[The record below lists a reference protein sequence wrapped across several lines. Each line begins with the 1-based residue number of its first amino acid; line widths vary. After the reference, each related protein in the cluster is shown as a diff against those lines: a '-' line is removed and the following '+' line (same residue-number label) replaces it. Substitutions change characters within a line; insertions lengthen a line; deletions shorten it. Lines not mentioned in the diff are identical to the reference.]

1 MVARSTDSLDGPG
14 EGSVQPLP
22 TAGGPSVKGKPGK
35 RLSAPRGPFPRL
47 ADCAHFHYENVDFGH
62 IQLLLSPDR
71 EGPSL
76 SGENELVFG
85 VQVTCQGRSWPV
97 LRSYDDFRSLD
108 AHLHRCIFDRRFSCL
123 PELPP
128 PPEGA
133 RAAQMLVP
141 LLLQYLET
149 LSGLV
154 DSNLNCGPVLTWM
167 ELDNHGRRLLL
178 SEEASL
184 NIPAVAAA
192 HVIKRYTAQAPDE
205 LSFEVGD
212 IVSVIDMPPTEDRSW
227 WRGKRGFQVGFFPSE
242 CVELFTERP
251 GPGLKAD
258 ADGPLCGIPAPQGIS
273 SLTSAVPRPRGKLAG
288 LLRTFMRS
296 RPSRQR
302 LRQRGILRQRV
313 FGCDLGE
320 HLSNSGQDVPQVLRC
335 CSEFIEAH
343 GVVDGIYRLSG
354 VSSNIQRLR
363 HEFDSERIPE
373 LSGPAF
379 LQDIHSVSSLC
390 KLYFRE
396 LPNPLLTYQLYGKF
410 SEAMSVP
417 GEEERLVRVH
427 DVIQQLP
434 PPHYR
439 TLEYL
444 LRHLAR
450 MARHSANTS
459 MHARNLAIVWAPNL
473 LRSMELESVGMGG
486 AAAFR
491 EVRVQSVVVEFLL
504 THVDVLFSDTF
515 TSAGLDPAAPPLRI
529 PTSWPGR
536 RSFFTPCSSWG
547 RLGPWVH
554 QGGGGRSPDLTPPR
568 PHPDSPPCP
577 GPQPSQD
584 SARRRALWPEVTEAR
599 AAALAGCWEL
609 PPHQLVLPPL
619 LPPACCPRPLLPV
632 PSRPH
637 ALPARVGTLRGRG
650 LGCGAWLCLW
660 PWVASELTAPP
671 FPHSP
676 GRCLLPRPKSLAG
689 SCPSTRLLTLEEAQA
704 RTQGRLGTPMEPTT
718 PKAPA
723 SPAERRKGERGEK
736 QRKPGGSSWKTFF
749 ALGRG
754 PSVPRKKP
762 LPWLG
767 GTRAPPQP
775 SGGRPDTVTLRSAKS
790 EESLSSQASGAGLQR
805 LHRLRRPHSSSD
817 AFPVGP
823 APAGSCESLSSSS
836 SESSSSESSSSS
848 SESSA
853 AGLGALSGSP
863 SHRTSAW
870 LDDGDELD
878 FSPPRCLEGLRGLD
892 FDPLTFRCSSPTPGD
907 PAPPASPAPPAP
919 ASAFPPRVTPQAIS
933 PRGPTS
939 PASPAALD
947 ISEPLAVSVPPAV
960 LELLGAGGA
969 SASATP
975 TPALSPSRS
984 LRPHLIPLLLRGAES
999 PLTDTCQQETCS
1011 KLRGAQ
1017 GPLGPDTESPLP
1029 PTPLSLLRPG
1039 GAPPP
1044 PPKNPARLMALAL
1057 AERAQQVA
1065 EQQSQQEC
1073 GGTPAAAQ
1081 SPFHRSL
1088 SLEVGGEL
1096 PGTSGSVPAPNSLA
1110 QPGAWVPGRS
1120 SYLPR
1125 QQSDGSLLRSQRPM
1139 GTSKRGLRGPTQ
1151 VPTPGFF
1158 SPAPKECLPPFLGV
1172 PKPGLYPL
1180 GPPSFQPSSPAPVWR
1195 SSLGPPAPL
1204 DRGENLYYEIG
1215 AGEGSPYSG
1224 PTRSWSPF
1232 RSMPPDRL
1240 NASYGML
1247 GQSPP
1252 LHRSP
1257 NFLLSYPPAP
1267 SCFPPDHLGYTAP
1280 QHPARRPTQPEPL
1293 YVNLALGPRGPSPAS
1308 SSSSSPPAHPRSR
1321 SDPGPPVPRLPQKQ
1335 RAPWGP
1341 RTPHRVPS
1349 PWGPPEPLLLYRAAP
1364 PAYGRG
1370 GELHRGSLYRNGGQ
1384 RREGA
1389 GPPPPYPTPSWSLHS
1404 EGQTRSYC

>member
-1 MVARSTDSLDGPG
+1 MR
-14 EGSVQPLP
+14 
-22 TAGGPSVKGKPGK
+22 
-35 RLSAPRGPFPRL
+35 
-47 ADCAHFHYENVDFGH
+47 
-62 IQLLLSPDR
+62 QLLLSVP
-71 EGPSL
+71 PAP
-76 SGENELVFG
+76 
-85 VQVTCQGRSWPV
+85 QGRSWPV

-192 HVIKRYTAQAPDE
+192 HVIKRYAAQAPDE

-251 GPGLKAD
+251 GPGLKGD
-258 ADGPLCGIPAPQGIS
+258 ADGPPCGVPTPQGVS

-473 LRSMELESVGMGG
+473 LRSMELESVGLGG

-515 TSAGLDPAAPPLRI
+515 SSAGLDPA
-529 PTSWPGR
+529 
-536 RSFFTPCSSWG
+536 
-547 RLGPWVH
+547 
-554 QGGGGRSPDLTPPR
+554 
-568 PHPDSPPCP
+568 
-577 GPQPSQD
+577 
-584 SARRRALWPEVTEAR
+584 
-599 AAALAGCWEL
+599 
-609 PPHQLVLPPL
+609 
-619 LPPACCPRPLLPV
+619 
-632 PSRPH
+632 
-637 ALPARVGTLRGRG
+637 
-650 LGCGAWLCLW
+650 
-660 PWVASELTAPP
+660 
-671 FPHSP
+671 

-689 SCPSTRLLTLEEAQA
+689 SGPSTRLLTLEEAQA
-704 RTQGRLGTPMEPTT
+704 RTQGRLGTPTEPVT

-723 SPAERRKGERGEK
+723 SPVERRKGERREK
-736 QRKPGGSSWKTFF
+736 PRKPGGSSWKTFF

-754 PSVPRKKP
+754 PSIPRKKP

-790 EESLSSQASGAGLQR
+790 EESLSSQASAAGLQR

-836 SESSSSESSSSS
+836 SSSESSSSS
-848 SESSA
+848 GSSSSGSSA

-919 ASAFPPRVTPQAIS
+919 ASAFPPRVTPQALS
-933 PRGPTS
+933 PRGTTS
-939 PASPAALD
+939 PASPTALD

-960 LELLGAGGA
+960 LELLGAGGTPA
-969 SASATP
+969 SVTP
-975 TPALSPSRS
+975 TTPALSPNPG
-984 LRPHLIPLLLRGAES
+984 LRPHLIPLLLRGAEAQLS
-999 PLTDTCQQETCS
+999 DTCQQEICS
-1011 KLRGAQ
+1011 KLSLPGPRGPQ
-1017 GPLGPDTESPLP
+1017 GQHGPGTDSPLLP
-1029 PTPLSLLRPG
+1029 PPLSLLRPG

-1065 EQQSQQEC
+1065 QRQSQQEH
-1073 GGTPAAAQ
+1073 GSTPSAPH

-1088 SLEVGGEL
+1088 SLEVGGEP
-1096 PGTSGSVPAPNSLA
+1096 PGTSGVGPAPNSLA
-1110 QPGAWVPGRS
+1110 HPGAWAPGPPPS
-1120 SYLPR
+1120 LPR
-1125 QQSDGSLLRSQRPM
+1125 QQSDGSLVRSQRPP
-1139 GTSKRGLRGPTQ
+1139 GTSRRGLRGPSQ
-1151 VPTPGFF
+1151 VSTPGF
-1158 SPAPKECLPPFLGV
+1158 SSVPRECLPPFLGV
-1172 PKPGLYPL
+1172 PKPGLYSL
-1180 GPPSFQPSSPAPVWR
+1180 GSPSYQPSSPGPVWR
-1195 SSLGPPAPL
+1195 SPPGPPAPL
-1204 DRGENLYYEIG
+1204 DRGENLYYEIET
-1215 AGEGSPYSG
+1215 GEGPPYSG

-1240 NASYGML
+1240 NASYGPL

-1257 NFLLSYPPAP
+1257 DFLLSYPPPP
-1267 SCFPPDHLGYTAP
+1267 SCFPHDHLGYSAP
-1280 QHPARRPTQPEPL
+1280 QHPARRPTRPEPL

-1321 SDPGPPVPRLPQKQ
+1321 SDPGPPAPRLPQKQ

-1341 RTPHRVPS
+1341 HTPHRVPG
-1349 PWGPPEPLLLYRAAP
+1349 PWGPPESLLMYRAAP
-1364 PAYGRG
+1364 PAYGRE
-1370 GELHRGSLYRNGGQ
+1370 GEHHRGSLYRNRGQ
-1384 RREGA
+1384 GREGA

>member
-1 MVARSTDSLDGPG
+1 
-14 EGSVQPLP
+14 
-22 TAGGPSVKGKPGK
+22 
-35 RLSAPRGPFPRL
+35 
-47 ADCAHFHYENVDFGH
+47 
-62 IQLLLSPDR
+62 
-71 EGPSL
+71 
-76 SGENELVFG
+76 
-85 VQVTCQGRSWPV
+85 
-97 LRSYDDFRSLD
+97 
-108 AHLHRCIFDRRFSCL
+108 
-123 PELPP
+123 
-128 PPEGA
+128 
-133 RAAQMLVP
+133 MLVP

-192 HVIKRYTAQAPDE
+192 HVVKRYTAQAPDE

-251 GPGLKAD
+251 SPGLKGD
-258 ADGPLCGIPAPQGIS
+258 ADGPPGGVPAPQGIS

-473 LRSMELESVGMGG
+473 LRSMELESVGLGG

-515 TSAGLDPAAPPLRI
+515 TSAGLDPA
-529 PTSWPGR
+529 
-536 RSFFTPCSSWG
+536 
-547 RLGPWVH
+547 
-554 QGGGGRSPDLTPPR
+554 
-568 PHPDSPPCP
+568 
-577 GPQPSQD
+577 
-584 SARRRALWPEVTEAR
+584 
-599 AAALAGCWEL
+599 
-609 PPHQLVLPPL
+609 
-619 LPPACCPRPLLPV
+619 
-632 PSRPH
+632 
-637 ALPARVGTLRGRG
+637 
-650 LGCGAWLCLW
+650 
-660 PWVASELTAPP
+660 
-671 FPHSP
+671 

-689 SCPSTRLLTLEEAQA
+689 SGPSTRLLTLEEAQA
-704 RTQGRLGTPMEPTT
+704 RTQGRLGTPTEPTT
-718 PKAPA
+718 PKTPA
-723 SPAERRKGERGEK
+723 SPVERRKGERGEK

-754 PSVPRKKP
+754 PSIPRKKP

-767 GTRAPPQP
+767 GTRARPQP
-775 SGGRPDTVTLRSAKS
+775 SGNRPDTVTLRSAKS

-823 APAGSCESLSSSS
+823 APAGSCESLSSS
-836 SESSSSESSSSS
+836 ESSSSS
-848 SESSA
+848 ASSSSSSSSSSA

-919 ASAFPPRVTPQAIS
+919 ASAFPPRATPQALS

-939 PASPAALD
+939 PASPTALD

-960 LELLGAGGA
+960 LELLGAGGTP
-969 SASATP
+969 ASATP
-975 TPALSPSRS
+975 TPALSPSPG
-984 LRPHLIPLLLRGAES
+984 LRPRLIPLLLRGAEAQLS
-999 PLTDTCQQETCS
+999 DTCQQEICS
-1011 KLRGAQ
+1011 KLALPGPRGAPGQQ
-1017 GPLGPDTESPLP
+1017 GPGMESPLLP
-1029 PTPLSLLRPG
+1029 PPLSLLRPG

-1065 EQQSQQEC
+1065 QRQSQQEQES
-1073 GGTPAAAQ
+1073 TPSAPH

-1088 SLEVGGEL
+1088 SLEVGTEP
-1096 PGTSGSVPAPNSLA
+1096 PGTSGSGLPPQSLA
-1110 QPGAWVPGRS
+1110 HPGAWAPGPPPS
-1120 SYLPR
+1120 LPR
-1125 QQSDGSLLRSQRPM
+1125 KPSDGSLVRSQRPM
-1139 GTSKRGLRGPTQ
+1139 GTSRRGPRGPAQ

-1158 SPAPKECLPPFLGV
+1158 SAPRECLPPFLGV
-1172 PKPGLYPL
+1172 RKPGLYPL
-1180 GPPSFQPSSPAPVWR
+1180 SSPSFQPSSPAPVWR
-1195 SSLGPPAPL
+1195 SPLGPPAPL
-1204 DRGENLYYEIG
+1204 DRGENLYYEIE
-1215 AGEGSPYSG
+1215 AGEGSFYSG
-1224 PTRSWSPF
+1224 PSRSWSPL

-1257 NFLLSYPPAP
+1257 DFLFSYPPPP
-1267 SCFPPDHLGYTAP
+1267 SCFPHDPLGYSAP
-1280 QHPARRPTQPEPL
+1280 QHPARRPTRPEPL

-1321 SDPGPPVPRLPQKQ
+1321 SDPGPPAPRLPQKQ
-1335 RAPWGP
+1335 RAPWGHHA
-1341 RTPHRVPS
+1341 PHRVPG
-1349 PWGPPEPLLLYRAAP
+1349 PWGLPEPLLLYRAAP

-1370 GELHRGSLYRNGGQ
+1370 AEHHRGSLYRNGGQ
-1384 RREGA
+1384 VREGA

>member
-22 TAGGPSVKGKPGK
+22 PTGGPSVKGKAGK

-62 IQLLLSPDR
+62 IQLLLSPERD
-71 EGPSL
+71 GPNV

-192 HVIKRYTAQAPDE
+192 HVVKRYTAQAPDE

-251 GPGLKAD
+251 GPGLKGD
-258 ADGPLCGIPAPQGIS
+258 ADGPPCGVLASQGAS

-473 LRSMELESVGMGG
+473 LRSMELESVGLGG

-515 TSAGLDPAAPPLRI
+515 TSAGLDPA
-529 PTSWPGR
+529 
-536 RSFFTPCSSWG
+536 
-547 RLGPWVH
+547 
-554 QGGGGRSPDLTPPR
+554 
-568 PHPDSPPCP
+568 
-577 GPQPSQD
+577 
-584 SARRRALWPEVTEAR
+584 
-599 AAALAGCWEL
+599 
-609 PPHQLVLPPL
+609 
-619 LPPACCPRPLLPV
+619 
-632 PSRPH
+632 
-637 ALPARVGTLRGRG
+637 
-650 LGCGAWLCLW
+650 
-660 PWVASELTAPP
+660 
-671 FPHSP
+671 

-689 SCPSTRLLTLEEAQA
+689 SGPSTRLLTLEEAQA
-704 RTQGRLGTPMEPTT
+704 RTQGRLGTPTEPTT
-718 PKAPA
+718 SKAPT
-723 SPAERRKGERGEK
+723 SPVERRKGERGEK

-754 PSVPRKKP
+754 PSIPRKKP

-767 GTRAPPQP
+767 GTRARPQP
-775 SGGRPDTVTLRSAKS
+775 SGCRPDTVTLRSAKS

-823 APAGSCESLSSSS
+823 APAGSCESLSSSESTESS
-836 SESSSSESSSSS
+836 SESSSSSS

-853 AGLGALSGSP
+853 AGLGVLSGSP

-878 FSPPRCLEGLRGLD
+878 FSPPR
-892 FDPLTFRCSSPTPGD
+892 
-907 PAPPASPAPPAP
+907 
-919 ASAFPPRVTPQAIS
+919 
-933 PRGPTS
+933 
-939 PASPAALD
+939 
-947 ISEPLAVSVPPAV
+947 
-960 LELLGAGGA
+960 
-969 SASATP
+969 
-975 TPALSPSRS
+975 
-984 LRPHLIPLLLRGAES
+984 
-999 PLTDTCQQETCS
+999 
-1011 KLRGAQ
+1011 
-1017 GPLGPDTESPLP
+1017 
-1029 PTPLSLLRPG
+1029 
-1039 GAPPP
+1039 
-1044 PPKNPARLMALAL
+1044 
-1057 AERAQQVA
+1057 
-1065 EQQSQQEC
+1065 
-1073 GGTPAAAQ
+1073 
-1081 SPFHRSL
+1081 
-1088 SLEVGGEL
+1088 
-1096 PGTSGSVPAPNSLA
+1096 
-1110 QPGAWVPGRS
+1110 
-1120 SYLPR
+1120 
-1125 QQSDGSLLRSQRPM
+1125 
-1139 GTSKRGLRGPTQ
+1139 
-1151 VPTPGFF
+1151 
-1158 SPAPKECLPPFLGV
+1158 
-1172 PKPGLYPL
+1172 
-1180 GPPSFQPSSPAPVWR
+1180 
-1195 SSLGPPAPL
+1195 
-1204 DRGENLYYEIG
+1204 
-1215 AGEGSPYSG
+1215 
-1224 PTRSWSPF
+1224 
-1232 RSMPPDRL
+1232 
-1240 NASYGML
+1240 
-1247 GQSPP
+1247 
-1252 LHRSP
+1252 
-1257 NFLLSYPPAP
+1257 
-1267 SCFPPDHLGYTAP
+1267 
-1280 QHPARRPTQPEPL
+1280 
-1293 YVNLALGPRGPSPAS
+1293 
-1308 SSSSSPPAHPRSR
+1308 
-1321 SDPGPPVPRLPQKQ
+1321 
-1335 RAPWGP
+1335 
-1341 RTPHRVPS
+1341 
-1349 PWGPPEPLLLYRAAP
+1349 
-1364 PAYGRG
+1364 
-1370 GELHRGSLYRNGGQ
+1370 
-1384 RREGA
+1384 
-1389 GPPPPYPTPSWSLHS
+1389 YPTPSWSFHPES
-1404 EGQTRSYC
+1404 QTQSYC

>member
-22 TAGGPSVKGKPGK
+22 PAGGPSVKGKPGK

-62 IQLLLSPDR
+62 IQLLLSPERDS
-71 EGPSL
+71 PNV

-192 HVIKRYTAQAPDE
+192 HVVKRYTAQAPDE

-251 GPGLKAD
+251 GPGLKGD
-258 ADGPLCGIPAPQGIS
+258 ADGSPCGVLASQGVS
-273 SLTSAVPRPRGKLAG
+273 SLTSVVPRPRGKLAG

-473 LRSMELESVGMGG
+473 LRSMELESVGLGG

-515 TSAGLDPAAPPLRI
+515 TSAGLDPA
-529 PTSWPGR
+529 
-536 RSFFTPCSSWG
+536 
-547 RLGPWVH
+547 
-554 QGGGGRSPDLTPPR
+554 
-568 PHPDSPPCP
+568 
-577 GPQPSQD
+577 
-584 SARRRALWPEVTEAR
+584 
-599 AAALAGCWEL
+599 
-609 PPHQLVLPPL
+609 
-619 LPPACCPRPLLPV
+619 
-632 PSRPH
+632 
-637 ALPARVGTLRGRG
+637 
-650 LGCGAWLCLW
+650 
-660 PWVASELTAPP
+660 
-671 FPHSP
+671 

-689 SCPSTRLLTLEEAQA
+689 SGPSTRLLTLEEAQA
-704 RTQGRLGTPMEPTT
+704 RTQGRLGTPTEPTT
-718 PKAPA
+718 SKAPT
-723 SPAERRKGERGEK
+723 SPVERRKGERGEK

-754 PSVPRKKP
+754 PSIPRKKP

-767 GTRAPPQP
+767 GTRARPQP
-775 SGGRPDTVTLRSAKS
+775 SGCRPDTVTLRSAKS

-823 APAGSCESLSSSS
+823 APAGSCESLSSSESTESS
-836 SESSSSESSSSS
+836 SESSSSSS

-919 ASAFPPRVTPQAIS
+919 ASAFPPRATPQALS

-939 PASPAALD
+939 PASPTALD
-947 ISEPLAVSVPPAV
+947 ISEPLSVSVPPAV
-960 LELLGAGGA
+960 LELLGAGGTP
-969 SASATP
+969 ASATP
-975 TPALSPSRS
+975 TPALSPSPGR
-984 LRPHLIPLLLRGAES
+984 RPHLIPLLLRGAEAQLS
-999 PLTDTCQQETCS
+999 DTCQQEICS
-1011 KLRGAQ
+1011 KLALPGPRGAQ
-1017 GPLGPDTESPLP
+1017 GQHGAGMDSPLLP
-1029 PTPLSLLRPG
+1029 PPLSLLRPG

-1065 EQQSQQEC
+1065 QRQSQQEQ
-1073 GGTPAAAQ
+1073 GGTPSAPQ
-1081 SPFHRSL
+1081 SPFRRSL
-1088 SLEVGGEL
+1088 SLEVGGEP
-1096 PGTSGSVPAPNSLA
+1096 PGTSGSGPPPHPLAHPGGWAPGPPPS
-1110 QPGAWVPGRS
+1110 
-1120 SYLPR
+1120 LPR
-1125 QQSDGSLLRSQRPM
+1125 QQSDGSLVRSQRPT
-1139 GTSKRGLRGPTQ
+1139 GTSRRTPRGPTQ

-1158 SPAPKECLPPFLGV
+1158 SAPRECLPPFLGV

-1180 GPPSFQPSSPAPVWR
+1180 GSPSFQPSSPGPVWR
-1195 SSLGPPAPL
+1195 SPLVPPTPL
-1204 DRGENLYYEIG
+1204 DRGENLYYEIE

-1224 PTRSWSPF
+1224 PTRSWSPL
-1232 RSMPPDRL
+1232 RPMPPDRL
-1240 NASYGML
+1240 SASYGML

-1257 NFLLSYPPAP
+1257 DFPLSYPPP
-1267 SCFPPDHLGYTAP
+1267 SCFPHDHLGYSAP
-1280 QHPARRPTQPEPL
+1280 QHSARRPTRPEPL

-1321 SDPGPPVPRLPQKQ
+1321 SDPGPPAPRLPQKQ
-1335 RAPWGP
+1335 RAPWGHH
-1341 RTPHRVPS
+1341 TPHRVPG
-1349 PWGPPEPLLLYRAAP
+1349 PWGPPDPLPYRAAP
-1364 PAYGRG
+1364 PAYRRG
-1370 GELHRGSLYRNGGQ
+1370 GEHHRGSLYRNGGQ
-1384 RREGA
+1384 GREGA
-1389 GPPPPYPTPSWSLHS
+1389 GPPAPYPTPSWSFHPES
-1404 EGQTRSYC
+1404 QTQSYC

>member
-1 MVARSTDSLDGPG
+1 MLQPSESVWQLVNLFIRFYPVPAARLGWHWGPRKESGTIMSEHQLNAQLYAGELSLGPSFWEAGHSPMREMNLSPPVPSQSDQSCEGRSSGQGMEPGMGKPQGMERVQRRCQAQPEGSGRTSWRRAHARSTDSLDGPG

-251 GPGLKAD
+251 GPGLKAAD
-258 ADGPLCGIPAPQGIS
+258 ADGPPCGIPAPQGIS

-536 RSFFTPCSSWG
+536 RSSFTPCSSWG

-554 QGGGGRSPDLTPPR
+554 LGGGGRSPDLTPPR
-568 PHPDSPPCP
+568 PRPDSPPCP

-599 AAALAGCWEL
+599 AAALAGRREL
-609 PPHQLVLPPL
+609 PPHQLVP
-619 LPPACCPRPLLPV
+619 PRP
-632 PSRPH
+632 
-637 ALPARVGTLRGRG
+637 
-650 LGCGAWLCLW
+650 
-660 PWVASELTAPP
+660 PP
-671 FPHSP
+671 T
-676 GRCLLPRPKSLAG
+676 CLLPACSRLIRPGPLPCQPGPLPAPQAQVPCGQLPLHPPADAG
-689 SCPSTRLLTLEEAQA
+689 GSPGTHPGPAGDAHGAHNSQGPGLTCGKEE
-704 RTQGRLGTPMEPTT
+704 R
-718 PKAPA
+718 
-723 SPAERRKGERGEK
+723 GERGEAAEARGQQLEDVLCTGPGPQCPSK
-736 QRKPGGSSWKTFF
+736 EAPALAGGHPCPTAAFRQQTRHRHTEICQERGVSVIAGQRGWPPEAAQAAATPLQQRRFPC
-749 ALGRG
+749 G
-754 PSVPRKKP
+754 PSTC
-762 LPWLG
+762 WL
-767 GTRAPPQP
+767 
-775 SGGRPDTVTLRSAKS
+775 LR
-790 EESLSSQASGAGLQR
+790 E
-805 LHRLRRPHSSSD
+805 
-817 AFPVGP
+817 PV
-823 APAGSCESLSSSS
+823 L
-836 SESSSSESSSSS
+836 
-848 SESSA
+848 
-853 AGLGALSGSP
+853 
-863 SHRTSAW
+863 
-870 LDDGDELD
+870 
-878 FSPPRCLEGLRGLD
+878 
-892 FDPLTFRCSSPTPGD
+892 
-907 PAPPASPAPPAP
+907 
-919 ASAFPPRVTPQAIS
+919 V
-933 PRGPTS
+933 
-939 PASPAALD
+939 
-947 ISEPLAVSVPPAV
+947 
-960 LELLGAGGA
+960 
-969 SASATP
+969 
-975 TPALSPSRS
+975 
-984 LRPHLIPLLLRGAES
+984 LLLR
-999 PLTDTCQQETCS
+999 
-1011 KLRGAQ
+1011 
-1017 GPLGPDTESPLP
+1017 
-1029 PTPLSLLRPG
+1029 
-1039 GAPPP
+1039 
-1044 PPKNPARLMALAL
+1044 
-1057 AERAQQVA
+1057 V
-1065 EQQSQQEC
+1065 
-1073 GGTPAAAQ
+1073 
-1081 SPFHRSL
+1081 
-1088 SLEVGGEL
+1088 
-1096 PGTSGSVPAPNSLA
+1096 
-1110 QPGAWVPGRS
+1110 
-1120 SYLPR
+1120 
-1125 QQSDGSLLRSQRPM
+1125 
-1139 GTSKRGLRGPTQ
+1139 
-1151 VPTPGFF
+1151 
-1158 SPAPKECLPPFLGV
+1158 
-1172 PKPGLYPL
+1172 
-1180 GPPSFQPSSPAPVWR
+1180 
-1195 SSLGPPAPL
+1195 
-1204 DRGENLYYEIG
+1204 
-1215 AGEGSPYSG
+1215 
-1224 PTRSWSPF
+1224 
-1232 RSMPPDRL
+1232 
-1240 NASYGML
+1240 
-1247 GQSPP
+1247 
-1252 LHRSP
+1252 
-1257 NFLLSYPPAP
+1257 
-1267 SCFPPDHLGYTAP
+1267 
-1280 QHPARRPTQPEPL
+1280 
-1293 YVNLALGPRGPSPAS
+1293 
-1308 SSSSSPPAHPRSR
+1308 
-1321 SDPGPPVPRLPQKQ
+1321 
-1335 RAPWGP
+1335 
-1341 RTPHRVPS
+1341 
-1349 PWGPPEPLLLYRAAP
+1349 LLL
-1364 PAYGRG
+1364 
-1370 GELHRGSLYRNGGQ
+1370 
-1384 RREGA
+1384 
-1389 GPPPPYPTPSWSLHS
+1389 
-1404 EGQTRSYC
+1404 

>member
-1 MVARSTDSLDGPG
+1 MGAVIVQTVARSTDSLDGPG

-251 GPGLKAD
+251 GPGLKAAD
-258 ADGPLCGIPAPQGIS
+258 ADGPPCGIPAPQGIS

-515 TSAGLDPAAPPLRI
+515 TSAGLDPA
-529 PTSWPGR
+529 
-536 RSFFTPCSSWG
+536 
-547 RLGPWVH
+547 
-554 QGGGGRSPDLTPPR
+554 
-568 PHPDSPPCP
+568 
-577 GPQPSQD
+577 
-584 SARRRALWPEVTEAR
+584 
-599 AAALAGCWEL
+599 
-609 PPHQLVLPPL
+609 
-619 LPPACCPRPLLPV
+619 
-632 PSRPH
+632 
-637 ALPARVGTLRGRG
+637 
-650 LGCGAWLCLW
+650 
-660 PWVASELTAPP
+660 
-671 FPHSP
+671 

-704 RTQGRLGTPMEPTT
+704 RTQGRLGMPTEPTT
-718 PKAPA
+718 PKTPA

-823 APAGSCESLSSSS
+823 APAGSCESLSSSSS

-969 SASATP
+969 PASATP
-975 TPALSPSRS
+975 TPALSPGRS
-984 LRPHLIPLLLRGAES
+984 LRPHLIPLLLRGAEA
-999 PLTDTCQQETCS
+999 PLTDACQQEMCS

-1017 GPLGPDTESPLP
+1017 GPLGPDMESPLP
-1029 PTPLSLLRPG
+1029 PPPLSLLRPG

-1073 GGTPAAAQ
+1073 GGTPPAPR
-1081 SPFHRSL
+1081 SPFRRSL
-1088 SLEVGGEL
+1088 SLEVGGEP
-1096 PGTSGSVPAPNSLA
+1096 PGTSGSGPPPNSLA
-1110 QPGAWVPGRS
+1110 HPSVWVPGPP

-1139 GTSKRGLRGPTQ
+1139 GTSRRGLRGPAQ
-1151 VPTPGFF
+1151 PPGSACHPSSGSPSQACTPW
-1158 SPAPKECLPPFLGV
+1158 APH
-1172 PKPGLYPL
+1172 
-1180 GPPSFQPSSPAPVWR
+1180 PSSPVPQPRSGGAPWAPLHHSTGERTCTMR
-1195 SSLGPPAPL
+1195 SGQVRGPPILALPAP
-1204 DRGENLYYEIG
+1204 GVPF
-1215 AGEGSPYSG
+1215 APCP
-1224 PTRSWSPF
+1224 PTG
-1232 RSMPPDRL
+1232 SMPPMACL
-1240 NASYGML
+1240 AN
-1247 GQSPP
+1247 
-1252 LHRSP
+1252 
-1257 NFLLSYPPAP
+1257 
-1267 SCFPPDHLGYTAP
+1267 
-1280 QHPARRPTQPEPL
+1280 RPHST
-1293 YVNLALGPRGPSPAS
+1293 
-1308 SSSSSPPAHPRSR
+1308 
-1321 SDPGPPVPRLPQKQ
+1321 GPP
-1335 RAPWGP
+1335 
-1341 RTPHRVPS
+1341 T
-1349 PWGPPEPLLLYRAAP
+1349 
-1364 PAYGRG
+1364 
-1370 GELHRGSLYRNGGQ
+1370 
-1384 RREGA
+1384 
-1389 GPPPPYPTPSWSLHS
+1389 
-1404 EGQTRSYC
+1404 

>member
-22 TAGGPSVKGKPGK
+22 PTGGPSVKGKAGK

-62 IQLLLSPDR
+62 IQLLLSPERD
-71 EGPSL
+71 GPNV

-192 HVIKRYTAQAPDE
+192 HVVKRYTAQAPDE

-251 GPGLKAD
+251 GPGLKGD
-258 ADGPLCGIPAPQGIS
+258 ADGPPCGVLASQGAS

-473 LRSMELESVGMGG
+473 LRSMELESVGLGG

-515 TSAGLDPAAPPLRI
+515 TSAGLDPA
-529 PTSWPGR
+529 
-536 RSFFTPCSSWG
+536 
-547 RLGPWVH
+547 
-554 QGGGGRSPDLTPPR
+554 
-568 PHPDSPPCP
+568 
-577 GPQPSQD
+577 
-584 SARRRALWPEVTEAR
+584 
-599 AAALAGCWEL
+599 
-609 PPHQLVLPPL
+609 
-619 LPPACCPRPLLPV
+619 
-632 PSRPH
+632 
-637 ALPARVGTLRGRG
+637 
-650 LGCGAWLCLW
+650 
-660 PWVASELTAPP
+660 
-671 FPHSP
+671 

-689 SCPSTRLLTLEEAQA
+689 SGPSTRLLTLEEAQA
-704 RTQGRLGTPMEPTT
+704 RTQGRLGTPTEPTT
-718 PKAPA
+718 SKAPT
-723 SPAERRKGERGEK
+723 SPVERRKGERGEK

-754 PSVPRKKP
+754 PSIPRKKP

-767 GTRAPPQP
+767 GTRARPQP
-775 SGGRPDTVTLRSAKS
+775 SGCRPDTVTLRSAKS
-790 EESLSSQASGAGLQR
+790 EESLSSQASGA
-805 LHRLRRPHSSSD
+805 
-817 AFPVGP
+817 
-823 APAGSCESLSSSS
+823 
-836 SESSSSESSSSS
+836 
-848 SESSA
+848 
-853 AGLGALSGSP
+853 
-863 SHRTSAW
+863 
-870 LDDGDELD
+870 
-878 FSPPRCLEGLRGLD
+878 
-892 FDPLTFRCSSPTPGD
+892 
-907 PAPPASPAPPAP
+907 
-919 ASAFPPRVTPQAIS
+919 
-933 PRGPTS
+933 
-939 PASPAALD
+939 
-947 ISEPLAVSVPPAV
+947 
-960 LELLGAGGA
+960 ELLGAGGTP
-969 SASATP
+969 ASATP
-975 TPALSPSRS
+975 TPALSPSPG
-984 LRPHLIPLLLRGAES
+984 LRPHLIPLLLRGAEAQLS
-999 PLTDTCQQETCS
+999 DTCQQEICS
-1011 KLRGAQ
+1011 KLALPGPRGAQ
-1017 GPLGPDTESPLP
+1017 GQHGAGMDSPLLP
-1029 PTPLSLLRPG
+1029 PPLSLLRPG

-1065 EQQSQQEC
+1065 QRQSQQEQ
-1073 GGTPAAAQ
+1073 GSTPSAPQ
-1081 SPFHRSL
+1081 SPFRRSL
-1088 SLEVGGEL
+1088 SLEVGGEP
-1096 PGTSGSVPAPNSLA
+1096 PGTSGSGPPPHPLAHPGGWAPGPPPS
-1110 QPGAWVPGRS
+1110 
-1120 SYLPR
+1120 LPR
-1125 QQSDGSLLRSQRPM
+1125 QQSDGSLVRSQRPT
-1139 GTSKRGLRGPTQ
+1139 GTSRRAPRGPAQVSAQLRMGGGCGAAPEMAAQFLCSVPQQ

-1158 SPAPKECLPPFLGV
+1158 SAPECLPPFLGV

-1180 GPPSFQPSSPAPVWR
+1180 GSPSFQPSSPAPVWR
-1195 SSLGPPAPL
+1195 SPLVPPAPL
-1204 DRGENLYYEIG
+1204 DRGENLYYEIE

-1224 PTRSWSPF
+1224 PTRSWSPL

-1257 NFLLSYPPAP
+1257 DFLLSYPPP
-1267 SCFPPDHLGYTAP
+1267 SCFPHDHLGYSAP
-1280 QHPARRPTQPEPL
+1280 QHSARRPTRPEPL

-1321 SDPGPPVPRLPQKQ
+1321 SDPGPPAPRLPQKQ
-1335 RAPWGP
+1335 RAPWGHH
-1341 RTPHRVPS
+1341 TPHRVPG
-1349 PWGPPEPLLLYRAAP
+1349 PWGPPDPLPYRAAP
-1364 PAYGRG
+1364 PAYGRR
-1370 GELHRGSLYRNGGQ
+1370 GEHHRGSLYRNGGQ
-1384 RREGA
+1384 GREGA
-1389 GPPPPYPTPSWSLHS
+1389 GPPPPYPTPSWSFHPES
-1404 EGQTRSYC
+1404 QTQSYC

>member
-1 MVARSTDSLDGPG
+1 MRRSERTERIKKSVPCRENNLCKGLGRNEKARSTDSLDGPG

-22 TAGGPSVKGKPGK
+22 HAGGPSVKGKPGK

-62 IQLLLSPDR
+62 IQLLLSPER
-71 EGPSL
+71 EGPSF

-192 HVIKRYTAQAPDE
+192 HVIKRYAAQAPDE

-251 GPGLKAD
+251 GPGLKGD
-258 ADGPLCGIPAPQGIS
+258 ADGPPCGVPTPQGVS

-473 LRSMELESVGMGG
+473 LRSMELESVGLGG

-515 TSAGLDPAAPPLRI
+515 SSAGLDPA
-529 PTSWPGR
+529 
-536 RSFFTPCSSWG
+536 
-547 RLGPWVH
+547 
-554 QGGGGRSPDLTPPR
+554 
-568 PHPDSPPCP
+568 
-577 GPQPSQD
+577 
-584 SARRRALWPEVTEAR
+584 
-599 AAALAGCWEL
+599 
-609 PPHQLVLPPL
+609 
-619 LPPACCPRPLLPV
+619 
-632 PSRPH
+632 
-637 ALPARVGTLRGRG
+637 
-650 LGCGAWLCLW
+650 
-660 PWVASELTAPP
+660 
-671 FPHSP
+671 

-689 SCPSTRLLTLEEAQA
+689 SGPSTRLLTLEEAQA
-704 RTQGRLGTPMEPTT
+704 RTQGRLGTPTEPVT

-723 SPAERRKGERGEK
+723 SPVERRKGERREK
-736 QRKPGGSSWKTFF
+736 PRKPGGSSWKTFF

-754 PSVPRKKP
+754 PSIPRKKP

-790 EESLSSQASGAGLQR
+790 EESLSSQASAAGLQR

-836 SESSSSESSSSS
+836 SSSESSSSS
-848 SESSA
+848 GSSSSGSSA

-919 ASAFPPRVTPQAIS
+919 ASAFPPRVTPQALS
-933 PRGPTS
+933 PRGTTS
-939 PASPAALD
+939 PASPTALD

-960 LELLGAGGA
+960 LELLGAGGTPA
-969 SASATP
+969 SVTP
-975 TPALSPSRS
+975 TTPALSPNPG
-984 LRPHLIPLLLRGAES
+984 LRPHLIPLLLRGAEAQLS
-999 PLTDTCQQETCS
+999 DTCQQEICS
-1011 KLRGAQ
+1011 KLSLPGPRGPQ
-1017 GPLGPDTESPLP
+1017 GQHGPGTDSPLLP
-1029 PTPLSLLRPG
+1029 PPLSLLRPG

-1065 EQQSQQEC
+1065 QRQSQQEH
-1073 GGTPAAAQ
+1073 GSTPSAPH

-1088 SLEVGGEL
+1088 SLEVGGEP
-1096 PGTSGSVPAPNSLA
+1096 PGTSGVGPAPNSLA
-1110 QPGAWVPGRS
+1110 HPGAWAPGPPPS
-1120 SYLPR
+1120 LPR
-1125 QQSDGSLLRSQRPM
+1125 QQSDGSLVRSQRPP
-1139 GTSKRGLRGPTQ
+1139 GTSRRGLRGPSQ
-1151 VPTPGFF
+1151 VSTPGF
-1158 SPAPKECLPPFLGV
+1158 SSVPRECLPPFLGV
-1172 PKPGLYPL
+1172 PKPGLYSL
-1180 GPPSFQPSSPAPVWR
+1180 GSPSYQPSSPGPVWR
-1195 SSLGPPAPL
+1195 SPPGPPAPL
-1204 DRGENLYYEIG
+1204 DRGENLYYEIET
-1215 AGEGSPYSG
+1215 GEGPPYSG

-1240 NASYGML
+1240 NASYGPL

-1257 NFLLSYPPAP
+1257 DFLLSYPPPP
-1267 SCFPPDHLGYTAP
+1267 SCFPHDHLGYSAP
-1280 QHPARRPTQPEPL
+1280 QHPARRPTRPEPL

-1321 SDPGPPVPRLPQKQ
+1321 SDPGPPAPRLPQKQ

-1341 RTPHRVPS
+1341 HTPHRVPG
-1349 PWGPPEPLLLYRAAP
+1349 PWGPPESLLMYRAAP
-1364 PAYGRG
+1364 PAYGRE
-1370 GELHRGSLYRNGGQ
+1370 GEHHRGSLYRNRGQ
-1384 RREGA
+1384 GREGA

>member
-22 TAGGPSVKGKPGK
+22 PTGGPSVKGKPGK

-62 IQLLLSPDR
+62 IQLLLSPER
-71 EGPSL
+71 EGPSF

-192 HVIKRYTAQAPDE
+192 HVVKRYTAQAPDE

-251 GPGLKAD
+251 SPGLKGD
-258 ADGPLCGIPAPQGIS
+258 ADGPPGGVPAPQGIS

-473 LRSMELESVGMGG
+473 LRSMELESVGLGG

-515 TSAGLDPAAPPLRI
+515 TSAGLDPA
-529 PTSWPGR
+529 
-536 RSFFTPCSSWG
+536 
-547 RLGPWVH
+547 
-554 QGGGGRSPDLTPPR
+554 
-568 PHPDSPPCP
+568 
-577 GPQPSQD
+577 
-584 SARRRALWPEVTEAR
+584 
-599 AAALAGCWEL
+599 
-609 PPHQLVLPPL
+609 
-619 LPPACCPRPLLPV
+619 
-632 PSRPH
+632 
-637 ALPARVGTLRGRG
+637 
-650 LGCGAWLCLW
+650 
-660 PWVASELTAPP
+660 
-671 FPHSP
+671 

-689 SCPSTRLLTLEEAQA
+689 SGPSTRLLTLEEAQA
-704 RTQGRLGTPMEPTT
+704 RTQGRLGTPTEPTT
-718 PKAPA
+718 PKTPA
-723 SPAERRKGERGEK
+723 SPVERRKGERGEK

-754 PSVPRKKP
+754 PSIPRKKP

-767 GTRAPPQP
+767 GTRARPQP
-775 SGGRPDTVTLRSAKS
+775 SGNRPDTVTLRSAKS

-823 APAGSCESLSSSS
+823 APAGSCESLSSS
-836 SESSSSESSSSS
+836 ESSSSS
-848 SESSA
+848 ASSSSSSSSSSA

-919 ASAFPPRVTPQAIS
+919 ASAFPPRATPQALS

-939 PASPAALD
+939 PASPTALD

-960 LELLGAGGA
+960 LELLGAGGTP
-969 SASATP
+969 ASATP
-975 TPALSPSRS
+975 TPALSPSPG
-984 LRPHLIPLLLRGAES
+984 LRPRLIPLLLRGAEAQLS
-999 PLTDTCQQETCS
+999 DTCQQEICS
-1011 KLRGAQ
+1011 KLALPGPRGAPGQQ
-1017 GPLGPDTESPLP
+1017 GPGMESPLLP
-1029 PTPLSLLRPG
+1029 PPLSLLRPG

-1065 EQQSQQEC
+1065 QRQSQQEQES
-1073 GGTPAAAQ
+1073 TPSAPH

-1088 SLEVGGEL
+1088 SLEVGAEP
-1096 PGTSGSVPAPNSLA
+1096 PGTSGSGLPPQSLA
-1110 QPGAWVPGRS
+1110 HPGAWAPGPPPS
-1120 SYLPR
+1120 LPR
-1125 QQSDGSLLRSQRPM
+1125 KLSDGSLVRSQRPM
-1139 GTSKRGLRGPTQ
+1139 GTSRRGPRGPAQVSAQLRRGWGYRDAPETAAQFLFSVPQQ

-1158 SPAPKECLPPFLGV
+1158 SAPRECLPPFLGV
-1172 PKPGLYPL
+1172 RKPGLYPL
-1180 GPPSFQPSSPAPVWR
+1180 SSPSFQPSSPAPVWR
-1195 SSLGPPAPL
+1195 SPLGPPAPL
-1204 DRGENLYYEIG
+1204 DRGENLYYEIE
-1215 AGEGSPYSG
+1215 AGEGSFYSG
-1224 PTRSWSPF
+1224 PSRSWSPL

-1257 NFLLSYPPAP
+1257 DFLFSYPPPP
-1267 SCFPPDHLGYTAP
+1267 SCFPHDPLGYSAP
-1280 QHPARRPTQPEPL
+1280 QHPARRPTRPEPL

-1321 SDPGPPVPRLPQKQ
+1321 SDPGPPAPRLPQKQ
-1335 RAPWGP
+1335 RAPWGHHA
-1341 RTPHRVPS
+1341 PHRVPG
-1349 PWGPPEPLLLYRAAP
+1349 PWGLPEPLLLYRAAP
-1364 PAYGRG
+1364 PAYGRRA
-1370 GELHRGSLYRNGGQ
+1370 EHHRGSLYRNGGQ
-1384 RREGA
+1384 VREGA

>member
-22 TAGGPSVKGKPGK
+22 PTGAPSVKGKPGK

-62 IQLLLSPDR
+62 IQLLLSPER
-71 EGPSL
+71 EGPGL
-76 SGENELVFG
+76 AGENELVFG

-133 RAAQMLVP
+133 RAAQVLVP

-192 HVIKRYTAQAPDE
+192 HVVKRYTAQAPDE

-258 ADGPLCGIPAPQGIS
+258 ADGPPCGIPVPQSVS

-417 GEEERLVRVH
+417 GEEERMVRVH

-473 LRSMELESVGMGG
+473 LRSMELESVGLGG

-515 TSAGLDPAAPPLRI
+515 ASAGLDPA
-529 PTSWPGR
+529 
-536 RSFFTPCSSWG
+536 
-547 RLGPWVH
+547 
-554 QGGGGRSPDLTPPR
+554 
-568 PHPDSPPCP
+568 
-577 GPQPSQD
+577 
-584 SARRRALWPEVTEAR
+584 
-599 AAALAGCWEL
+599 
-609 PPHQLVLPPL
+609 
-619 LPPACCPRPLLPV
+619 
-632 PSRPH
+632 
-637 ALPARVGTLRGRG
+637 
-650 LGCGAWLCLW
+650 
-660 PWVASELTAPP
+660 
-671 FPHSP
+671 

-689 SCPSTRLLTLEEAQA
+689 SSPSTRLLTLEEAQA
-704 RTQGRLGTPMEPTT
+704 RTQGRLRTPTDPTA

-723 SPAERRKGERGEK
+723 SPVDRRKRERGEK
-736 QRKPGGSSWKTFF
+736 QRKPGVSSWKTFF

-754 PSVPRKKP
+754 PGVPRMKP

-767 GTRAPPQP
+767 SSRAPPQP
-775 SGGRPDTVTLRSAKS
+775 AGSRTDTVTLRSAKS

-817 AFPVGP
+817 TFPVGP

-836 SESSSSESSSSS
+836 SSSSSSGSSSSS

-853 AGLGALSGSP
+853 AGLGAPSRSP

-919 ASAFPPRVTPQAIS
+919 ASAFPPRPTPKALS
-933 PRGPTS
+933 PRGPAS
-939 PASPAALD
+939 PASPTALD

-960 LELLGAGGA
+960 LELLGGGGTPA
-969 SASATP
+969 SITP
-975 TPALSPSRS
+975 SPPLPPALSPGLG
-984 LRPHLIPLLLRGAES
+984 LRPRLIPMLLHGAES
-999 PLTDTCQQETCS
+999 QLSGTCQREIRS
-1011 KLRGAQ
+1011 KLALVSPRGPPAQ
-1017 GPLGPDTESPLP
+1017 HGPDMDSPLLP
-1029 PTPLSLLRPG
+1029 PPLSLLRPG

-1065 EQQSQQEC
+1065 QKQSQQEH
-1073 GGTPAAAQ
+1073 GGTPPAPH
-1081 SPFHRSL
+1081 SPFRRSL
-1088 SLEVGGEL
+1088 SLEVGGEP
-1096 PGTSGSVPAPNSLA
+1096 PGTSGSGLPPNPLA
-1110 QPGAWVPGRS
+1110 HLGAWAPGPPP
-1120 SYLPR
+1120 YLPR
-1125 QQSDGSLLRSQRPM
+1125 QQSDGSLVRSQRPT
-1139 GTSKRGLRGPTQ
+1139 GTSRRGPRGRAQ
-1151 VPTPGFF
+1151 VPTPSFF
-1158 SPAPKECLPPFLGV
+1158 SPAPRECLPPFLRV

-1195 SSLGPPAPL
+1195 SALGPPAPL

-1215 AGEGSPYSG
+1215 SGEGSPYSG
-1224 PTRSWSPF
+1224 PTRSWSPL

-1247 GQSPP
+1247 SQSPP

-1257 NFLLSYPPAP
+1257 DFLLSYPPP
-1267 SCFPPDHLGYTAP
+1267 SSCFPPDHLGYSAP
-1280 QHPARRPTQPEPL
+1280 QHPARRLTRPEPL
-1293 YVNLALGPRGPSPAS
+1293 YVNLALGPRGPSPTS
-1308 SSSSSPPAHPRSR
+1308 SCSSSPPAHPRSR
-1321 SDPGPPVPRLPQKQ
+1321 SDPGPPAPRLPQKQ
-1335 RAPWGP
+1335 RAPWCP
-1341 RTPHRVPS
+1341 RTPHRVPG
-1349 PWGPPEPLLLYRAAP
+1349 PWVPPEPLLLYRAAP

-1370 GELHRGSLYRNGGQ
+1370 GVHHRGSLYRNGGQ
-1384 RREGA
+1384 GGEGA

-1404 EGQTRSYC
+1404 EGQTQSYC

>member
-1 MVARSTDSLDGPG
+1 KAQPLLSWGYRRLLNRERYCQITMLPLSLCSHLWGPLILLSTLQARSTDSLDGPG

-22 TAGGPSVKGKPGK
+22 PAGGPSVKGKPGK

-62 IQLLLSPDR
+62 IQLLLSPER
-71 EGPSL
+71 EGPNV
-76 SGENELVFG
+76 SGENELVFA

-192 HVIKRYTAQAPDE
+192 HVVKRYTAQAPDE

-251 GPGLKAD
+251 GPGLKGD
-258 ADGPLCGIPAPQGIS
+258 ADGPSCGVLAPQGVS

-288 LLRTFMRS
+288 LLRTFM
-296 RPSRQR
+296 
-302 LRQRGILRQRV
+302 V

-473 LRSMELESVGMGG
+473 LRSMELESVGLGG

-515 TSAGLDPAAPPLRI
+515 TSAGLDPA
-529 PTSWPGR
+529 
-536 RSFFTPCSSWG
+536 
-547 RLGPWVH
+547 
-554 QGGGGRSPDLTPPR
+554 
-568 PHPDSPPCP
+568 
-577 GPQPSQD
+577 
-584 SARRRALWPEVTEAR
+584 
-599 AAALAGCWEL
+599 
-609 PPHQLVLPPL
+609 
-619 LPPACCPRPLLPV
+619 
-632 PSRPH
+632 
-637 ALPARVGTLRGRG
+637 
-650 LGCGAWLCLW
+650 
-660 PWVASELTAPP
+660 
-671 FPHSP
+671 

-689 SCPSTRLLTLEEAQA
+689 SGPSTRLLTLEEAQA
-704 RTQGRLGTPMEPTT
+704 RTQGRLGIPTEPTT
-718 PKAPA
+718 SKAPT
-723 SPAERRKGERGEK
+723 SPVERRKGERGEK

-754 PSVPRKKP
+754 PSIPRKKP

-767 GTRAPPQP
+767 GTRARQQP
-775 SGGRPDTVTLRSAKS
+775 SGCRPDTVTLRSAKS

-823 APAGSCESLSSSS
+823 APAGSCESLSSSESTESS
-836 SESSSSESSSSS
+836 SESSSSSS

-907 PAPPASPAPPAP
+907 PAPPASPAPPSPCLFLSTQGDPPGPLTPRPHQPCLTRCPGHLGAP
-919 ASAFPPRVTPQAIS
+919 VCVSATCCPGAAGGWRNTCLGHPN
-933 PRGPTS
+933 TS
-939 PASPAALD
+939 PQLQPGPAPPPHPFAAAPPPHNPEAVPKTWLT
-947 ISEPLAVSVPPAV
+947 PLRVP
-960 LELLGAGGA
+960 LLGAGMD
-969 SASATP
+969 S
-975 TPALSPSRS
+975 
-984 LRPHLIPLLLRGAES
+984 PLL
-999 PLTDTCQQETCS
+999 
-1011 KLRGAQ
+1011 
-1017 GPLGPDTESPLP
+1017 P
-1029 PTPLSLLRPG
+1029 PPLSLLRPG

-1065 EQQSQQEC
+1065 QRQSQQEQ
-1073 GGTPAAAQ
+1073 GSTPSAPQ
-1081 SPFHRSL
+1081 SPFRRSL
-1088 SLEVGGEL
+1088 SLEVGGEP
-1096 PGTSGSVPAPNSLA
+1096 PGTPGSGPPPHPVAP
-1110 QPGAWVPGRS
+1110 PGGWVPGPPPS
-1120 SYLPR
+1120 LPR
-1125 QQSDGSLLRSQRPM
+1125 QQSDGSLVRSQRPA
-1139 GTSKRGLRGPTQ
+1139 GTSRRAPRGPAQVSAQLRMGGGRRAAPEMAAQLPCSLPQQ

-1158 SPAPKECLPPFLGV
+1158 SAPRECLPPFLGV

-1180 GPPSFQPSSPAPVWR
+1180 GSPSFQPSSPAPVWR
-1195 SSLGPPAPL
+1195 SPLVPPGPL
-1204 DRGENLYYEIG
+1204 DRGENLYYEIE

-1224 PTRSWSPF
+1224 PTRSWSPL

-1257 NFLLSYPPAP
+1257 DFLLSYPPP
-1267 SCFPPDHLGYTAP
+1267 SSCFPHDHLGYSAP
-1280 QHPARRPTQPEPL
+1280 QHSTRRPTRPEPL

-1321 SDPGPPVPRLPQKQ
+1321 SDPGPPAPRLPQKQ
-1335 RAPWGP
+1335 RAPWGHH
-1341 RTPHRVPS
+1341 TPYRVPG
-1349 PWGPPEPLLLYRAAP
+1349 PWGPPDPLPYRAAP

-1370 GELHRGSLYRNGGQ
+1370 GEHHRGSLYRSGGQ
-1384 RREGA
+1384 GREGA
-1389 GPPPPYPTPSWSLHS
+1389 GPPPPYPTPSWSFHPES
-1404 EGQTRSYC
+1404 QTRSYC

>member
-1 MVARSTDSLDGPG
+1 MVERGRGLRGGYATMVARSTDSLDGPG
-14 EGSVQPLP
+14 EGSVQPVP
-22 TAGGPSVKGKPGK
+22 STGGPSVKGKPGK

-62 IQLLLSPDR
+62 IQLLLSPER

-192 HVIKRYTAQAPDE
+192 HVVKRYTAQAPDE

-258 ADGPLCGIPAPQGIS
+258 ADGSLCGIPAPQGNS

-410 SEAMSVP
+410 SEAMSVL

-473 LRSMELESVGMGG
+473 LRSMELESVGLGG

-504 THVDVLFSDTF
+504 THVEVLFSDTF
-515 TSAGLDPAAPPLRI
+515 TSAGLDPA
-529 PTSWPGR
+529 
-536 RSFFTPCSSWG
+536 
-547 RLGPWVH
+547 
-554 QGGGGRSPDLTPPR
+554 
-568 PHPDSPPCP
+568 
-577 GPQPSQD
+577 
-584 SARRRALWPEVTEAR
+584 
-599 AAALAGCWEL
+599 
-609 PPHQLVLPPL
+609 
-619 LPPACCPRPLLPV
+619 
-632 PSRPH
+632 
-637 ALPARVGTLRGRG
+637 
-650 LGCGAWLCLW
+650 
-660 PWVASELTAPP
+660 
-671 FPHSP
+671 

-689 SCPSTRLLTLEEAQA
+689 SGPSTRLLTLEEAQA
-704 RTQGRLGTPMEPTT
+704 RTQGRLGTPTEPTT
-718 PKAPA
+718 LKAAA
-723 SPAERRKGERGEK
+723 SPVENLLPVSYPNCRRKRERGEK

-754 PSVPRKKP
+754 PSIPRKKP

-767 GTRAPPQP
+767 GSRAPPQP
-775 SGGRPDTVTLRSAKS
+775 SGNRPDTVTLRSAKS
-790 EESLSSQASGAGLQR
+790 EESLSSQASGTGLQR

-823 APAGSCESLSSSS
+823 APAGSCETLSSSS
-836 SESSSSESSSSS
+836 SSSSSSSASSSSSS

-853 AGLGALSGSP
+853 AGLGPLSGSP

-919 ASAFPPRVTPQAIS
+919 ASACPPRATPKAPS

-939 PASPAALD
+939 PASSTALD

-960 LELLGAGGA
+960 LELLGAGGTPA
-969 SASATP
+969 SVTP
-975 TPALSPSRS
+975 TPALSPGPG
-984 LRPHLIPLLLRGAES
+984 LRPHLIPLLLHGSEAQLS
-999 PLTDTCQQETCS
+999 DTCQQEISS
-1011 KLRGAQ
+1011 KLALPGPGGSQ
-1017 GPLGPDTESPLP
+1017 GQHVESCSAHPTLSQTPKLPQDPPDPLPIPFCVGPGIDSPLLP
-1029 PTPLSLLRPG
+1029 PPLSLLRPG

-1044 PPKNPARLMALAL
+1044 PPKNAARLMALAL

-1065 EQQSQQEC
+1065 KQQSQQEHAS
-1073 GGTPAAAQ
+1073 TSTSPH
-1081 SPFHRSL
+1081 SPFRRSL
-1088 SLEVGGEL
+1088 SLEVGGE
-1096 PGTSGSVPAPNSLA
+1096 PVVTSGSGPPPHSLA
-1110 QPGAWVPGRS
+1110 HPGVWAPGPPP
-1120 SYLPR
+1120 YLPR
-1125 QQSDGSLLRSQRPM
+1125 QQSDGSLVRSQRPV
-1139 GTSKRGLRGPTQ
+1139 GTSRRGLRGPAQVSAQLRAGGGCRDAPEMAAQSPCSVPSQ
-1151 VPTPGFF
+1151 VPTPSVF
-1158 SPAPKECLPPFLGV
+1158 SPAPRECLPPFLGV
-1172 PKPGLYPL
+1172 SKPGLYPL
-1180 GPPSFQPSSPAPVWR
+1180 APSSFQPNSSAQVWR
-1195 SSLGPPAPL
+1195 NSLGPPAPL

-1215 AGEGSPYSG
+1215 ASEGSPYSG

-1240 NASYGML
+1240 SASYGML

-1257 NFLLSYPPAP
+1257 DFLLSYPPPP
-1267 SCFPPDHLGYTAP
+1267 SCFPPDHLGYSVP
-1280 QHPARRPTQPEPL
+1280 QHPARHPTRPEPL

-1308 SSSSSPPAHPRSR
+1308 SCSSSPPAHPRSR
-1321 SDPGPPVPRLPQKQ
+1321 SDPGPPAPRLPQKQ
-1335 RAPWGP
+1335 RAPWGSN
-1341 RTPHRVPS
+1341 TPHRVTG
-1349 PWGPPEPLLLYRAAP
+1349 PWGPPEPLLLYRGSP

-1370 GELHRGSLYRNGGQ
+1370 SEHYQGSLYRNGGQ
-1384 RREGA
+1384 RGEGA
-1389 GPPPPYPTPSWSLHS
+1389 GPPPPYLTPSWSLHS

>member
-1 MVARSTDSLDGPG
+1 
-14 EGSVQPLP
+14 
-22 TAGGPSVKGKPGK
+22 
-35 RLSAPRGPFPRL
+35 
-47 ADCAHFHYENVDFGH
+47 
-62 IQLLLSPDR
+62 
-71 EGPSL
+71 
-76 SGENELVFG
+76 
-85 VQVTCQGRSWPV
+85 
-97 LRSYDDFRSLD
+97 
-108 AHLHRCIFDRRFSCL
+108 
-123 PELPP
+123 
-128 PPEGA
+128 
-133 RAAQMLVP
+133 MLVP

-192 HVIKRYTAQAPDE
+192 HVVKRYTAQAPDE

-251 GPGLKAD
+251 SPGLKGD
-258 ADGPLCGIPAPQGIS
+258 ADGPPGGVPAPQGIS

-473 LRSMELESVGMGG
+473 LRSMELESVGLGG

-515 TSAGLDPAAPPLRI
+515 TSAGLDPA
-529 PTSWPGR
+529 
-536 RSFFTPCSSWG
+536 
-547 RLGPWVH
+547 
-554 QGGGGRSPDLTPPR
+554 
-568 PHPDSPPCP
+568 
-577 GPQPSQD
+577 
-584 SARRRALWPEVTEAR
+584 
-599 AAALAGCWEL
+599 
-609 PPHQLVLPPL
+609 
-619 LPPACCPRPLLPV
+619 
-632 PSRPH
+632 
-637 ALPARVGTLRGRG
+637 
-650 LGCGAWLCLW
+650 
-660 PWVASELTAPP
+660 
-671 FPHSP
+671 

-689 SCPSTRLLTLEEAQA
+689 SGPSTRLLTLEEAQA
-704 RTQGRLGTPMEPTT
+704 RTQGRLGTPTEPTT
-718 PKAPA
+718 PKTPA
-723 SPAERRKGERGEK
+723 SPVERRKGERGEK

-754 PSVPRKKP
+754 PSIPRKKP

-767 GTRAPPQP
+767 GTRARPQP
-775 SGGRPDTVTLRSAKS
+775 SGNRPDTVTLRSAKS

-823 APAGSCESLSSSS
+823 APAGSCESLSSS
-836 SESSSSESSSSS
+836 ESSSSS
-848 SESSA
+848 ASSSSSSSSSSA

-919 ASAFPPRVTPQAIS
+919 ASAFPPRATPQALS

-939 PASPAALD
+939 PASPTALD

-960 LELLGAGGA
+960 LELLGAGGTP
-969 SASATP
+969 ASATP
-975 TPALSPSRS
+975 TPALSPSPG
-984 LRPHLIPLLLRGAES
+984 LRPRLIPLLLRGAEAQLS
-999 PLTDTCQQETCS
+999 DTCQQEICS
-1011 KLRGAQ
+1011 KLALPGPRGAPGQQ
-1017 GPLGPDTESPLP
+1017 GPGMESPLLP
-1029 PTPLSLLRPG
+1029 PPLSLLRPG

-1065 EQQSQQEC
+1065 QRQSQQEQES
-1073 GGTPAAAQ
+1073 TPSAPH

-1088 SLEVGGEL
+1088 SLEVGAEP
-1096 PGTSGSVPAPNSLA
+1096 PGTSGSGLPPQSLA
-1110 QPGAWVPGRS
+1110 HPGAWAPGPPPS
-1120 SYLPR
+1120 LPR
-1125 QQSDGSLLRSQRPM
+1125 KPSDGSLVRSQRPM
-1139 GTSKRGLRGPTQ
+1139 GTSRRGPRGPAQ

-1158 SPAPKECLPPFLGV
+1158 SAPRECLPPFLGV
-1172 PKPGLYPL
+1172 RKPGLYPL
-1180 GPPSFQPSSPAPVWR
+1180 SSPSFQPSSPAPVWR
-1195 SSLGPPAPL
+1195 SPLGPPAPL
-1204 DRGENLYYEIG
+1204 DRGENLYYEIE
-1215 AGEGSPYSG
+1215 AGEGSFYSG
-1224 PTRSWSPF
+1224 PSRSWSPL

-1257 NFLLSYPPAP
+1257 DFLFSYPPPP
-1267 SCFPPDHLGYTAP
+1267 SCFPHDPLGYSAP
-1280 QHPARRPTQPEPL
+1280 QHPARRPTRPEPL

-1321 SDPGPPVPRLPQKQ
+1321 SDPGPPAPRLPQKQ
-1335 RAPWGP
+1335 RAPWGHHA
-1341 RTPHRVPS
+1341 PHRVPG
-1349 PWGPPEPLLLYRAAP
+1349 PWGLPEPLLLYRAAP
-1364 PAYGRG
+1364 PAYGRRA
-1370 GELHRGSLYRNGGQ
+1370 EHHRGSLYRNGGQ
-1384 RREGA
+1384 VREGA

>member
-22 TAGGPSVKGKPGK
+22 PTGGPSVKGKPGK

-62 IQLLLSPDR
+62 IQLLLSPER

-192 HVIKRYTAQAPDE
+192 HVVKRYTAQAPDE

-251 GPGLKAD
+251 GPGLKGD
-258 ADGPLCGIPAPQGIS
+258 ADGPSSGVPTPQGIS

-473 LRSMELESVGMGG
+473 LRSMELESVGLGG

-515 TSAGLDPAAPPLRI
+515 TSAGLDPA
-529 PTSWPGR
+529 
-536 RSFFTPCSSWG
+536 
-547 RLGPWVH
+547 
-554 QGGGGRSPDLTPPR
+554 
-568 PHPDSPPCP
+568 
-577 GPQPSQD
+577 
-584 SARRRALWPEVTEAR
+584 
-599 AAALAGCWEL
+599 
-609 PPHQLVLPPL
+609 
-619 LPPACCPRPLLPV
+619 
-632 PSRPH
+632 
-637 ALPARVGTLRGRG
+637 
-650 LGCGAWLCLW
+650 
-660 PWVASELTAPP
+660 
-671 FPHSP
+671 

-689 SCPSTRLLTLEEAQA
+689 SGPSTRLLTLEEAQA
-704 RTQGRLGTPMEPTT
+704 RTQGRLGTPTEPSTS
-718 PKAPA
+718 KAPA
-723 SPAERRKGERGEK
+723 SPVQRRKGERGEK

-754 PSVPRKKP
+754 PSIPRKKP

-767 GTRAPPQP
+767 GTRARPQP
-775 SGGRPDTVTLRSAKS
+775 SGSRPDTVTLRSAKS
-790 EESLSSQASGAGLQR
+790 EESLSSQASGA
-805 LHRLRRPHSSSD
+805 
-817 AFPVGP
+817 
-823 APAGSCESLSSSS
+823 
-836 SESSSSESSSSS
+836 
-848 SESSA
+848 
-853 AGLGALSGSP
+853 
-863 SHRTSAW
+863 
-870 LDDGDELD
+870 
-878 FSPPRCLEGLRGLD
+878 
-892 FDPLTFRCSSPTPGD
+892 
-907 PAPPASPAPPAP
+907 
-919 ASAFPPRVTPQAIS
+919 
-933 PRGPTS
+933 
-939 PASPAALD
+939 
-947 ISEPLAVSVPPAV
+947 
-960 LELLGAGGA
+960 ELLGAGGTP
-969 SASATP
+969 ASATA
-975 TPALSPSRS
+975 TPALSPGPS
-984 LRPHLIPLLLRGAES
+984 LRPHLIPLLLRGAEAQLS
-999 PLTDTCQQETCS
+999 DTCQQEICS
-1011 KLRGAQ
+1011 KLALPAPRGAQ
-1017 GPLGPDTESPLP
+1017 GQHGPGVDSPLLP
-1029 PTPLSLLRPG
+1029 PPLSLLRPG

-1065 EQQSQQEC
+1065 QRQSQQEQ
-1073 GGTPAAAQ
+1073 GNTPSSPH

-1088 SLEVGGEL
+1088 SLEVGGEP
-1096 PGTSGSVPAPNSLA
+1096 PGTSGSGPPPHSLA
-1110 QPGAWVPGRS
+1110 HPGAWVPGPPPS
-1120 SYLPR
+1120 LPR
-1125 QQSDGSLLRSQRPM
+1125 QQSDGSLMRSQRPI
-1139 GTSKRGLRGPTQ
+1139 GTSRRGPRGPAQVSAQLRTGGGGKDMPGTAAQFLCSVSPQ

-1158 SPAPKECLPPFLGV
+1158 SAPRECLPPFLGV

-1180 GPPSFQPSSPAPVWR
+1180 SSPSFQPSSPATVWR
-1195 SSLGPPAPL
+1195 SPLGSPAPL
-1204 DRGENLYYEIG
+1204 DRGENLYYEIE
-1215 AGEGSPYSG
+1215 AGEGHPYSG
-1224 PTRSWSPF
+1224 PSRSWSPL
-1232 RSMPPDRL
+1232 RSVPPDRL
-1240 NASYGML
+1240 NASYGIL

-1257 NFLLSYPPAP
+1257 DFLLSYPPPP
-1267 SCFPPDHLGYTAP
+1267 SCFPHDHLSYSAP
-1280 QHPARRPTQPEPL
+1280 RHPARRPTRPEPL

-1321 SDPGPPVPRLPQKQ
+1321 SDPGPPAPRLPQKQ
-1335 RAPWGP
+1335 RAPWGHH
-1341 RTPHRVPS
+1341 TPHRAPG

-1370 GELHRGSLYRNGGQ
+1370 GEHHRGSLYRNGGQ
-1384 RREGA
+1384 GREGA

>member
-1 MVARSTDSLDGPG
+1 MLLLSCSSHLWGPLILLSAPQARSTDSLDGPG

-22 TAGGPSVKGKPGK
+22 PTAGPSVKGKPGK

-62 IQLLLSPDR
+62 IQLLLSPER
-71 EGPSL
+71 EGPSF

-251 GPGLKAD
+251 GPGLKGD
-258 ADGPLCGIPAPQGIS
+258 ADGPLSGVPAAQGIS

-473 LRSMELESVGMGG
+473 LRSMELESVGLGG

-515 TSAGLDPAAPPLRI
+515 ASAGLDPA
-529 PTSWPGR
+529 
-536 RSFFTPCSSWG
+536 
-547 RLGPWVH
+547 
-554 QGGGGRSPDLTPPR
+554 
-568 PHPDSPPCP
+568 
-577 GPQPSQD
+577 
-584 SARRRALWPEVTEAR
+584 
-599 AAALAGCWEL
+599 
-609 PPHQLVLPPL
+609 
-619 LPPACCPRPLLPV
+619 
-632 PSRPH
+632 
-637 ALPARVGTLRGRG
+637 
-650 LGCGAWLCLW
+650 
-660 PWVASELTAPP
+660 
-671 FPHSP
+671 

-689 SCPSTRLLTLEEAQA
+689 SGPSTRLLTLEEAQA
-704 RTQGRLGTPMEPTT
+704 RTQGRLGTPTEPTA

-723 SPAERRKGERGEK
+723 SPVERRKGLRGEK

-754 PSVPRKKP
+754 PNIPRKKP

-775 SGGRPDTVTLRSAKS
+775 SGSRPDTVTLRSAKS

-823 APAGSCESLSSSS
+823 APAGSCESLSS
-836 SESSSSESSSSS
+836 ESSSQSSSDSSSKSSSSA
-848 SESSA
+848 SSA

-919 ASAFPPRVTPQAIS
+919 ASAFPPRVTPQALS

-939 PASPAALD
+939 PSSPTALD

-960 LELLGAGGA
+960 LELLGAGGTPG
-969 SASATP
+969 SVTP
-975 TPALSPSRS
+975 TPALSPSPG
-984 LRPHLIPLLLRGAES
+984 LRPHLIPLLLRGAEAQLS
-999 PLTDTCQQETCS
+999 DTCQQEICS
-1011 KLRGAQ
+1011 KLALPGSQGAQ
-1017 GPLGPDTESPLP
+1017 GPGMESPLLP
-1029 PTPLSLLRPG
+1029 PPLSLLRPG

-1065 EQQSQQEC
+1065 QRQSQQEH
-1073 GGTPAAAQ
+1073 GTTPSASR
-1081 SPFHRSL
+1081 SPFRRSL
-1088 SLEVGGEL
+1088 SLEV
-1096 PGTSGSVPAPNSLA
+1096 
-1110 QPGAWVPGRS
+1110 
-1120 SYLPR
+1120 
-1125 QQSDGSLLRSQRPM
+1125 
-1139 GTSKRGLRGPTQ
+1139 
-1151 VPTPGFF
+1151 PTPGF
-1158 SPAPKECLPPFLGV
+1158 SSVPRECLPPFLGV

-1180 GPPSFQPSSPAPVWR
+1180 GSPSFQPNSPAPVWR
-1195 SSLGPPAPL
+1195 SPLGPPAPL
-1204 DRGENLYYEIG
+1204 DRGENLYYEIE
-1215 AGEGSPYSG
+1215 AGEGPSYSG
-1224 PTRSWSPF
+1224 PARSWSPF

-1257 NFLLSYPPAP
+1257 DFLLSYPPPP
-1267 SCFPPDHLGYTAP
+1267 SCFPHDHLGYSAP
-1280 QHPARRPTQPEPL
+1280 QPSVRRPTRPEPL
-1293 YVNLALGPRGPSPAS
+1293 YVNLALGPRGPSPDS
-1308 SSSSSPPAHPRSR
+1308 SCSSSPPAHPRSR
-1321 SDPGPPVPRLPQKQ
+1321 SDPGPPAPRLPLKQ

-1341 RTPHRVPS
+1341 HTPHRMHE

-1370 GELHRGSLYRNGGQ
+1370 GEYHRGSLYRNGGQ
-1384 RREGA
+1384 GREGA

>member
-22 TAGGPSVKGKPGK
+22 PTGGPSVKGKAGK

-62 IQLLLSPDR
+62 IQLLLSPERD
-71 EGPSL
+71 GPNV

-192 HVIKRYTAQAPDE
+192 HVVKRYTAQAPDE

-251 GPGLKAD
+251 GPGLKGD
-258 ADGPLCGIPAPQGIS
+258 ADGPPCGVLASQGAS

-473 LRSMELESVGMGG
+473 LRSMELESVGLGG

-515 TSAGLDPAAPPLRI
+515 TSAGLDPA
-529 PTSWPGR
+529 
-536 RSFFTPCSSWG
+536 
-547 RLGPWVH
+547 
-554 QGGGGRSPDLTPPR
+554 
-568 PHPDSPPCP
+568 
-577 GPQPSQD
+577 
-584 SARRRALWPEVTEAR
+584 
-599 AAALAGCWEL
+599 
-609 PPHQLVLPPL
+609 
-619 LPPACCPRPLLPV
+619 
-632 PSRPH
+632 
-637 ALPARVGTLRGRG
+637 
-650 LGCGAWLCLW
+650 
-660 PWVASELTAPP
+660 
-671 FPHSP
+671 

-689 SCPSTRLLTLEEAQA
+689 SGPSTRLLTLEEAQA
-704 RTQGRLGTPMEPTT
+704 RTQGRLGTPTEPTT
-718 PKAPA
+718 SKAPT
-723 SPAERRKGERGEK
+723 SPVERRKGERGEK

-754 PSVPRKKP
+754 PSIPRKKP

-767 GTRAPPQP
+767 GTRARPQP
-775 SGGRPDTVTLRSAKS
+775 SGCRPDTVTLRSAKS
-790 EESLSSQASGAGLQR
+790 EESLSSQASGA
-805 LHRLRRPHSSSD
+805 
-817 AFPVGP
+817 
-823 APAGSCESLSSSS
+823 
-836 SESSSSESSSSS
+836 
-848 SESSA
+848 
-853 AGLGALSGSP
+853 
-863 SHRTSAW
+863 
-870 LDDGDELD
+870 
-878 FSPPRCLEGLRGLD
+878 
-892 FDPLTFRCSSPTPGD
+892 
-907 PAPPASPAPPAP
+907 
-919 ASAFPPRVTPQAIS
+919 
-933 PRGPTS
+933 
-939 PASPAALD
+939 
-947 ISEPLAVSVPPAV
+947 
-960 LELLGAGGA
+960 ELLGAGGTP
-969 SASATP
+969 ASATP
-975 TPALSPSRS
+975 TPALSPSPG
-984 LRPHLIPLLLRGAES
+984 LRPHLIPLLLRGAEAQLS
-999 PLTDTCQQETCS
+999 DTCQQEICS
-1011 KLRGAQ
+1011 KLALPGPRGAQ
-1017 GPLGPDTESPLP
+1017 GQHGAGMDSPLLP
-1029 PTPLSLLRPG
+1029 PPLSLLRG

-1065 EQQSQQEC
+1065 QRQSQQEQ
-1073 GGTPAAAQ
+1073 GSTPSAPQ
-1081 SPFHRSL
+1081 SPFRRSL
-1088 SLEVGGEL
+1088 SLEVGGEP
-1096 PGTSGSVPAPNSLA
+1096 PGTSGSGPPPHPLAHPGGWAPGPPPS
-1110 QPGAWVPGRS
+1110 
-1120 SYLPR
+1120 LPR
-1125 QQSDGSLLRSQRPM
+1125 QQSDGSLVRSQRPT
-1139 GTSKRGLRGPTQ
+1139 GTSRRAPRGPAQVSAQLRMGGGCGAAPEMAAQFLCSVPQQ

-1158 SPAPKECLPPFLGV
+1158 SAPRECLPPFLGV

-1180 GPPSFQPSSPAPVWR
+1180 GSPSFQPSSPAPVWR
-1195 SSLGPPAPL
+1195 SPLVPPAPL
-1204 DRGENLYYEIG
+1204 DRGENLYYEIE

-1224 PTRSWSPF
+1224 PTRSWSPL

-1257 NFLLSYPPAP
+1257 DFLLSYPPP
-1267 SCFPPDHLGYTAP
+1267 SCFPHDHLGYSAP
-1280 QHPARRPTQPEPL
+1280 QHSARRPTRPEPL

-1321 SDPGPPVPRLPQKQ
+1321 SDPGPPAPRLPQKQ
-1335 RAPWGP
+1335 RAPWGHH
-1341 RTPHRVPS
+1341 TPHRVPG
-1349 PWGPPEPLLLYRAAP
+1349 PWGPPDPLPYRAAP
-1364 PAYGRG
+1364 PAYGRR
-1370 GELHRGSLYRNGGQ
+1370 GEHHRGSLYRNGGQ
-1384 RREGA
+1384 GREGA
-1389 GPPPPYPTPSWSLHS
+1389 GPPPPYPTPSWSFHPES
-1404 EGQTRSYC
+1404 QTQSYC

>member
-22 TAGGPSVKGKPGK
+22 PTGGPSVKGKPGK

-62 IQLLLSPDR
+62 IQLLLSPERD
-71 EGPSL
+71 GPNV

-192 HVIKRYTAQAPDE
+192 HVVKRYTAQAPDE

-251 GPGLKAD
+251 GPGLKGD
-258 ADGPLCGIPAPQGIS
+258 ADGPPCGVLASQGAS

-473 LRSMELESVGMGG
+473 LRSMELESVGLGG

-515 TSAGLDPAAPPLRI
+515 TSAGLDPA
-529 PTSWPGR
+529 
-536 RSFFTPCSSWG
+536 
-547 RLGPWVH
+547 
-554 QGGGGRSPDLTPPR
+554 
-568 PHPDSPPCP
+568 
-577 GPQPSQD
+577 
-584 SARRRALWPEVTEAR
+584 
-599 AAALAGCWEL
+599 
-609 PPHQLVLPPL
+609 
-619 LPPACCPRPLLPV
+619 
-632 PSRPH
+632 
-637 ALPARVGTLRGRG
+637 
-650 LGCGAWLCLW
+650 
-660 PWVASELTAPP
+660 
-671 FPHSP
+671 

-689 SCPSTRLLTLEEAQA
+689 SGPSTRLLTLEEAQA
-704 RTQGRLGTPMEPTT
+704 RTQGRLGTPTEPTT
-718 PKAPA
+718 SKAPT
-723 SPAERRKGERGEK
+723 SPVERRKGERGEK

-754 PSVPRKKP
+754 PSIPRKKP

-767 GTRAPPQP
+767 GTRARPQP
-775 SGGRPDTVTLRSAKS
+775 SGCRPDTVTLRSAKS
-790 EESLSSQASGAGLQR
+790 EESLSSQASGA
-805 LHRLRRPHSSSD
+805 
-817 AFPVGP
+817 
-823 APAGSCESLSSSS
+823 
-836 SESSSSESSSSS
+836 
-848 SESSA
+848 
-853 AGLGALSGSP
+853 
-863 SHRTSAW
+863 
-870 LDDGDELD
+870 
-878 FSPPRCLEGLRGLD
+878 
-892 FDPLTFRCSSPTPGD
+892 
-907 PAPPASPAPPAP
+907 
-919 ASAFPPRVTPQAIS
+919 
-933 PRGPTS
+933 
-939 PASPAALD
+939 
-947 ISEPLAVSVPPAV
+947 
-960 LELLGAGGA
+960 ELLGAGGTP
-969 SASATP
+969 ASATP
-975 TPALSPSRS
+975 TPALSPSPG
-984 LRPHLIPLLLRGAES
+984 LRPHLIPLLLRGAEAQLS
-999 PLTDTCQQETCS
+999 DTCQQEICS
-1011 KLRGAQ
+1011 KLALPGPRGAQ
-1017 GPLGPDTESPLP
+1017 GQHGAGMDSPLLP
-1029 PTPLSLLRPG
+1029 PPLSLLRPG

-1065 EQQSQQEC
+1065 QRQSQQEQ
-1073 GGTPAAAQ
+1073 GSTPSAPQ
-1081 SPFHRSL
+1081 SPFRRSL
-1088 SLEVGGEL
+1088 SLEVGGEP
-1096 PGTSGSVPAPNSLA
+1096 PGTSGSGPPPHPLAHPGGWAPGPPPS
-1110 QPGAWVPGRS
+1110 
-1120 SYLPR
+1120 LPR
-1125 QQSDGSLLRSQRPM
+1125 QQSDGSLVRSQRPT
-1139 GTSKRGLRGPTQ
+1139 GTSRRAPRGPAQVSAQLRMGGGCGAAPEMAAQFLCSVPQQ

-1158 SPAPKECLPPFLGV
+1158 SAPRECLPPFLGV

-1180 GPPSFQPSSPAPVWR
+1180 GSPSFQPSSPAPVWR
-1195 SSLGPPAPL
+1195 SPLVPPAPL
-1204 DRGENLYYEIG
+1204 DRGENLYYEIE

-1224 PTRSWSPF
+1224 PTRSWSPL

-1257 NFLLSYPPAP
+1257 DFLLSYPPP
-1267 SCFPPDHLGYTAP
+1267 SCFPHDHLGYSAP
-1280 QHPARRPTQPEPL
+1280 QHSARRPTRPEPL

-1321 SDPGPPVPRLPQKQ
+1321 SDPGPPAPRLPQKQ
-1335 RAPWGP
+1335 RAPWGHH
-1341 RTPHRVPS
+1341 TPHRVPG
-1349 PWGPPEPLLLYRAAP
+1349 PWGPPDPLPYRAAP

-1370 GELHRGSLYRNGGQ
+1370 GEHHRGSLYSNGGQ
-1384 RREGA
+1384 GREGA
-1389 GPPPPYPTPSWSLHS
+1389 GPPPPYPTPSWSFHPES
-1404 EGQTRSYC
+1404 QTQSYC

>member
-22 TAGGPSVKGKPGK
+22 PSGGPSVKGKPGK

-62 IQLLLSPDR
+62 IQLLLSPER
-71 EGPSL
+71 EGPNV

-192 HVIKRYTAQAPDE
+192 HVVKRYTAQAPDE

-251 GPGLKAD
+251 GPGLKGD
-258 ADGPLCGIPAPQGIS
+258 ADGPPCGVLAPQGVS

-473 LRSMELESVGMGG
+473 LRSMELESVGLGG

-515 TSAGLDPAAPPLRI
+515 TSAGLDPA
-529 PTSWPGR
+529 
-536 RSFFTPCSSWG
+536 
-547 RLGPWVH
+547 
-554 QGGGGRSPDLTPPR
+554 
-568 PHPDSPPCP
+568 
-577 GPQPSQD
+577 
-584 SARRRALWPEVTEAR
+584 
-599 AAALAGCWEL
+599 
-609 PPHQLVLPPL
+609 
-619 LPPACCPRPLLPV
+619 
-632 PSRPH
+632 
-637 ALPARVGTLRGRG
+637 
-650 LGCGAWLCLW
+650 
-660 PWVASELTAPP
+660 
-671 FPHSP
+671 

-689 SCPSTRLLTLEEAQA
+689 SGPSTRLLTLEEAQA
-704 RTQGRLGTPMEPTT
+704 RTQGRLGTPTEPTT
-718 PKAPA
+718 SKPPT
-723 SPAERRKGERGEK
+723 SPVERRKGERGEK

-754 PSVPRKKP
+754 PSIPRKKP

-767 GTRAPPQP
+767 GTRARPQP
-775 SGGRPDTVTLRSAKS
+775 SGCRPDTVTLRSAKS
-790 EESLSSQASGAGLQR
+790 EESLSSQASGA
-805 LHRLRRPHSSSD
+805 
-817 AFPVGP
+817 
-823 APAGSCESLSSSS
+823 
-836 SESSSSESSSSS
+836 
-848 SESSA
+848 
-853 AGLGALSGSP
+853 
-863 SHRTSAW
+863 
-870 LDDGDELD
+870 
-878 FSPPRCLEGLRGLD
+878 
-892 FDPLTFRCSSPTPGD
+892 
-907 PAPPASPAPPAP
+907 
-919 ASAFPPRVTPQAIS
+919 
-933 PRGPTS
+933 
-939 PASPAALD
+939 
-947 ISEPLAVSVPPAV
+947 
-960 LELLGAGGA
+960 ELLGAGGTP
-969 SASATP
+969 ASATP
-975 TPALSPSRS
+975 TPALSPSPG
-984 LRPHLIPLLLRGAES
+984 LRPHLIPLLLRGAEAQLS
-999 PLTDTCQQETCS
+999 DTCQQEICS
-1011 KLRGAQ
+1011 KLALPGPRGAQ
-1017 GPLGPDTESPLP
+1017 GQHGAGMDSPLLP
-1029 PTPLSLLRPG
+1029 PPLSLLRPG

-1065 EQQSQQEC
+1065 QRQSQQEQ
-1073 GGTPAAAQ
+1073 GSTPSAPQ
-1081 SPFHRSL
+1081 SPFRRSL
-1088 SLEVGGEL
+1088 SLEVGGEP
-1096 PGTSGSVPAPNSLA
+1096 PGTSGSGPPPHPLAHTGGWAPGPPPSI
-1110 QPGAWVPGRS
+1110 
-1120 SYLPR
+1120 PR
-1125 QQSDGSLLRSQRPM
+1125 QQSDGSLVRSQRPT
-1139 GTSKRGLRGPTQ
+1139 GTSRRAPRGPAQVSAKLRMGGGCRAAPEMAAQFLCSVSQQ

-1158 SPAPKECLPPFLGV
+1158 SAPRECLPPFLGV

-1180 GPPSFQPSSPAPVWR
+1180 GSPSFQPSSPGPVWR
-1195 SSLGPPAPL
+1195 SPLVPPAPL
-1204 DRGENLYYEIG
+1204 DRGENLYYEIE

-1224 PTRSWSPF
+1224 PSRSWSPL

-1257 NFLLSYPPAP
+1257 EFLLSYPPP
-1267 SCFPPDHLGYTAP
+1267 SSCFLHDHLGYSAP
-1280 QHPARRPTQPEPL
+1280 QHSARHPTRPEPL

-1335 RAPWGP
+1335 RAPWGHH
-1341 RTPHRVPS
+1341 TPHRVPG
-1349 PWGPPEPLLLYRAAP
+1349 PWGPPDPLPYRVAP

-1370 GELHRGSLYRNGGQ
+1370 GEHHRGSLYRNRGQ
-1384 RREGA
+1384 GREGA
-1389 GPPPPYPTPSWSLHS
+1389 GPPPPYPTPSWSFHPES
-1404 EGQTRSYC
+1404 QTRSYC

>member
-1 MVARSTDSLDGPG
+1 
-14 EGSVQPLP
+14 
-22 TAGGPSVKGKPGK
+22 
-35 RLSAPRGPFPRL
+35 
-47 ADCAHFHYENVDFGH
+47 
-62 IQLLLSPDR
+62 
-71 EGPSL
+71 
-76 SGENELVFG
+76 
-85 VQVTCQGRSWPV
+85 
-97 LRSYDDFRSLD
+97 
-108 AHLHRCIFDRRFSCL
+108 
-123 PELPP
+123 
-128 PPEGA
+128 
-133 RAAQMLVP
+133 MLVP

-184 NIPAVAAA
+184 NVPAVAAA
-192 HVIKRYTAQAPDE
+192 HVVKRYTAQAPDE

-258 ADGPLCGIPAPQGIS
+258 ADGPPCGVPVPQSVS

-417 GEEERLVRVH
+417 GEEERMVRVH

-450 MARHSANTS
+450 MARHSADTS

-473 LRSMELESVGMGG
+473 LRSMELESVGLGG

-515 TSAGLDPAAPPLRI
+515 ASAGLD
-529 PTSWPGR
+529 
-536 RSFFTPCSSWG
+536 
-547 RLGPWVH
+547 
-554 QGGGGRSPDLTPPR
+554 
-568 PHPDSPPCP
+568 
-577 GPQPSQD
+577 
-584 SARRRALWPEVTEAR
+584 
-599 AAALAGCWEL
+599 LA
-609 PPHQLVLPPL
+609 
-619 LPPACCPRPLLPV
+619 
-632 PSRPH
+632 
-637 ALPARVGTLRGRG
+637 
-650 LGCGAWLCLW
+650 
-660 PWVASELTAPP
+660 
-671 FPHSP
+671 

-689 SCPSTRLLTLEEAQA
+689 SGPSTRLLTLEEAQA
-704 RTQGRLGTPMEPTT
+704 RTQGQLRTPTDPTT

-723 SPAERRKGERGEK
+723 SPVDRRKRERGEK
-736 QRKPGGSSWKTFF
+736 QRKPGVSSWKTFF

-754 PSVPRKKP
+754 PSVPRMKP

-767 GTRAPPQP
+767 STRTPPQP
-775 SGGRPDTVTLRSAKS
+775 SGSRTDTVTLRSAKS
-790 EESLSSQASGAGLQR
+790 EESLSSQTSGA
-805 LHRLRRPHSSSD
+805 
-817 AFPVGP
+817 
-823 APAGSCESLSSSS
+823 
-836 SESSSSESSSSS
+836 
-848 SESSA
+848 
-853 AGLGALSGSP
+853 
-863 SHRTSAW
+863 
-870 LDDGDELD
+870 
-878 FSPPRCLEGLRGLD
+878 
-892 FDPLTFRCSSPTPGD
+892 
-907 PAPPASPAPPAP
+907 
-919 ASAFPPRVTPQAIS
+919 
-933 PRGPTS
+933 
-939 PASPAALD
+939 
-947 ISEPLAVSVPPAV
+947 VPPAV
-960 LELLGAGGA
+960 LELLGAGGTPA
-969 SASATP
+969 SVTP
-975 TPALSPSRS
+975 SPPLPPALSPGPG
-984 LRPHLIPLLLRGAES
+984 LRPHLIPMLLRGAES
-999 PLTDTCQQETCS
+999 QLSDTCQREICS
-1011 KLRGAQ
+1011 KLALPGPRGPQ
-1017 GPLGPDTESPLP
+1017 GQHGPDTESPLLP
-1029 PTPLSLLRPG
+1029 PPLSLLRPG

-1065 EQQSQQEC
+1065 QEQSQQEH
-1073 GGTPAAAQ
+1073 GGAPPAPH
-1081 SPFHRSL
+1081 SPFRRSL
-1088 SLEVGGEL
+1088 SLEVGGEP
-1096 PGTSGSVPAPNSLA
+1096 PGTSGSGLPPNPPAHL
-1110 QPGAWVPGRS
+1110 GAWAPGPPP
-1120 SYLPR
+1120 YLPR
-1125 QQSDGSLLRSQRPM
+1125 QQSDGSLVRSQRPT
-1139 GTSKRGLRGPTQ
+1139 GTSRRGPRGPAHVSTQLRVGGGCRDTPGIAAQSPRSVPSQ
-1151 VPTPGFF
+1151 VPTPSFF
-1158 SPAPKECLPPFLGV
+1158 SPAPRGCLPPLLRV

-1195 SSLGPPAPL
+1195 SPLGPPAPP
-1204 DRGENLYYEIG
+1204 DRGENLYSEISG
-1215 AGEGSPYSG
+1215 GEGSPYSG
-1224 PTRSWSPF
+1224 PARSWSPF

-1252 LHRSP
+1252 VHRSP
-1257 NFLLSYPPAP
+1257 DFLLSYPPP
-1267 SCFPPDHLGYTAP
+1267 SSFPPDHLGYSAP
-1280 QHPARRPTQPEPL
+1280 QHPARLPTRPEPL

-1308 SSSSSPPAHPRSR
+1308 SCSSSPPAHPRSR
-1321 SDPGPPVPRLPQKQ
+1321 SDPGPPAPRLPQKQ
-1335 RAPWGP
+1335 RAPWCP
-1341 RTPHRVPS
+1341 RTPHRVPG
-1349 PWGPPEPLLLYRAAP
+1349 PWVPPEPLLLYRAAP
-1364 PAYGRG
+1364 PTYGRG
-1370 GELHRGSLYRNGGQ
+1370 GVHHRGSLYRNGGQ
-1384 RREGA
+1384 GGEGA
-1389 GPPPPYPTPSWSLHS
+1389 GPPPPYPAPSWSLHS

>member
-1 MVARSTDSLDGPG
+1 
-14 EGSVQPLP
+14 
-22 TAGGPSVKGKPGK
+22 
-35 RLSAPRGPFPRL
+35 
-47 ADCAHFHYENVDFGH
+47 
-62 IQLLLSPDR
+62 
-71 EGPSL
+71 
-76 SGENELVFG
+76 
-85 VQVTCQGRSWPV
+85 
-97 LRSYDDFRSLD
+97 
-108 AHLHRCIFDRRFSCL
+108 
-123 PELPP
+123 
-128 PPEGA
+128 
-133 RAAQMLVP
+133 MLVP

-192 HVIKRYTAQAPDE
+192 HVVKRYTAQAPDE

-251 GPGLKAD
+251 GPGLKGD
-258 ADGPLCGIPAPQGIS
+258 ADGPPGGVPAPQGIS

-288 LLRTFMRS
+288 LLRTFMHS

-473 LRSMELESVGMGG
+473 LRSMELESVGLGG

-515 TSAGLDPAAPPLRI
+515 TSAGLDPA
-529 PTSWPGR
+529 
-536 RSFFTPCSSWG
+536 
-547 RLGPWVH
+547 
-554 QGGGGRSPDLTPPR
+554 
-568 PHPDSPPCP
+568 
-577 GPQPSQD
+577 
-584 SARRRALWPEVTEAR
+584 
-599 AAALAGCWEL
+599 
-609 PPHQLVLPPL
+609 
-619 LPPACCPRPLLPV
+619 
-632 PSRPH
+632 
-637 ALPARVGTLRGRG
+637 
-650 LGCGAWLCLW
+650 
-660 PWVASELTAPP
+660 
-671 FPHSP
+671 

-689 SCPSTRLLTLEEAQA
+689 SGPSTRLLTLEEAQA
-704 RTQGRLGTPMEPTT
+704 RTQGRLGTPAEPTT
-718 PKAPA
+718 SKAPA
-723 SPAERRKGERGEK
+723 SPVERRKGERGEK

-754 PSVPRKKP
+754 PSIPRKKP

-767 GTRAPPQP
+767 GTRARPPP
-775 SGGRPDTVTLRSAKS
+775 SGSRPDTVTLRSTKS

-823 APAGSCESLSSSS
+823 APAGSCESLSSSEPSES
-836 SESSSSESSSSS
+836 SESSSSESSS

-863 SHRTSAW
+863 SHRASAW

-919 ASAFPPRVTPQAIS
+919 ASAFPPRVTPQALS
-933 PRGPTS
+933 PRGPTG
-939 PASPAALD
+939 PASPIALD

-960 LELLGAGGA
+960 LELLGAGGTP
-969 SASATP
+969 ASATP
-975 TPALSPSRS
+975 APALSPSPG
-984 LRPHLIPLLLRGAES
+984 LRPHLIPLLLRGAEAQLS
-999 PLTDTCQQETCS
+999 DTCQQEICS
-1011 KLRGAQ
+1011 KLALPGPRGAQ
-1017 GPLGPDTESPLP
+1017 GQHGAGMDSPLLP
-1029 PTPLSLLRPG
+1029 PPLSLLRPG

-1065 EQQSQQEC
+1065 QRQSQQEQ
-1073 GGTPAAAQ
+1073 GSTPSAPH
-1081 SPFHRSL
+1081 SPFHGSL
-1088 SLEVGGEL
+1088 SLEVGSEP
-1096 PGTSGSVPAPNSLA
+1096 PGTSGSGPPPHSLA
-1110 QPGAWVPGRS
+1110 HPGAWAPGPPPS
-1120 SYLPR
+1120 LPR
-1125 QQSDGSLLRSQRPM
+1125 QQIDGSLVRSQRPT
-1139 GTSKRGLRGPTQ
+1139 GTSRRGPRGPSQ

-1158 SPAPKECLPPFLGV
+1158 SSAPRECLPSFLGV
-1172 PKPGLYPL
+1172 PRPGLYPL
-1180 GPPSFQPSSPAPVWR
+1180 GSPSFQPSPPAPVWR
-1195 SSLGPPAPL
+1195 SPLGPLAPL
-1204 DRGENLYYEIG
+1204 DRGENLYYEIE

-1224 PTRSWSPF
+1224 PTRSWSPL

-1257 NFLLSYPPAP
+1257 DFLLSYPPPP
-1267 SCFPPDHLGYTAP
+1267 SCFPHDHLGYSAS
-1280 QHPARRPTQPEPL
+1280 QHPARRPTRPEPL

-1321 SDPGPPVPRLPQKQ
+1321 SDPGPPAPRLPQKQ
-1335 RAPWGP
+1335 RAPWGHH
-1341 RTPHRVPS
+1341 TPHRVPGS
-1349 PWGPPEPLLLYRAAP
+1349 WGPSDPLPYRAAP

-1370 GELHRGSLYRNGGQ
+1370 GEHHRGSLYRNGGQ
-1384 RREGA
+1384 GREGA
-1389 GPPPPYPTPSWSLHS
+1389 GPPPPYPTPSWSFHS

>member
-14 EGSVQPLP
+14 EGSVQPVP
-22 TAGGPSVKGKPGK
+22 PPGGPGAKGKSGK

-62 IQLLLSPDR
+62 IQLLLSPER

-184 NIPAVAAA
+184 NVPAVAAA
-192 HVIKRYTAQAPDE
+192 HVVKRYTAQAPDE

-258 ADGPLCGIPAPQGIS
+258 ADSPLCGIPAPQGIS

-473 LRSMELESVGMGG
+473 LRSTELESVGLGG

-504 THVDVLFSDTF
+504 THVEVLFSDTF
-515 TSAGLDPAAPPLRI
+515 TSAGLDPAAPTPGI

-536 RSFFTPCSSWG
+536 GSSFTPYSSWG
-547 RLGPWVH
+547 RVGPWVH
-554 QGGGGRSPDLTPPR
+554 LGGGGRSPDLTPPW
-568 PHPDSPPCP
+568 PCPDSLPCP
-577 GPQPSQD
+577 GPQPSQE
-584 SARRRALWPEVTEAR
+584 SARRRVLWPE
-599 AAALAGCWEL
+599 AAASF
-609 PPHQLVLPPL
+609 PDPSPL
-619 LPPACCPRPLLPV
+619 R
-632 PSRPH
+632 
-637 ALPARVGTLRGRG
+637 
-650 LGCGAWLCLW
+650 
-660 PWVASELTAPP
+660 
-671 FPHSP
+671 
-676 GRCLLPRPKSLAG
+676 
-689 SCPSTRLLTLEEAQA
+689 EAA
-704 RTQGRLGTPMEPTT
+704 
-718 PKAPA
+718 
-723 SPAERRKGERGEK
+723 
-736 QRKPGGSSWKTFF
+736 
-749 ALGRG
+749 
-754 PSVPRKKP
+754 
-762 LPWLG
+762 
-767 GTRAPPQP
+767 
-775 SGGRPDTVTLRSAKS
+775 
-790 EESLSSQASGAGLQR
+790 
-805 LHRLRRPHSSSD
+805 H
-817 AFPVGP
+817 
-823 APAGSCESLSSSS
+823 
-836 SESSSSESSSSS
+836 
-848 SESSA
+848 
-853 AGLGALSGSP
+853 
-863 SHRTSAW
+863 
-870 LDDGDELD
+870 
-878 FSPPRCLEGLRGLD
+878 
-892 FDPLTFRCSSPTPGD
+892 
-907 PAPPASPAPPAP
+907 
-919 ASAFPPRVTPQAIS
+919 
-933 PRGPTS
+933 
-939 PASPAALD
+939 
-947 ISEPLAVSVPPAV
+947 PLA
-960 LELLGAGGA
+960 
-969 SASATP
+969 
-975 TPALSPSRS
+975 
-984 LRPHLIPLLLRGAES
+984 
-999 PLTDTCQQETCS
+999 C
-1011 KLRGAQ
+1011 
-1017 GPLGPDTESPLP
+1017 
-1029 PTPLSLLRPG
+1029 
-1039 GAPPP
+1039 
-1044 PPKNPARLMALAL
+1044 
-1057 AERAQQVA
+1057 
-1065 EQQSQQEC
+1065 
-1073 GGTPAAAQ
+1073 
-1081 SPFHRSL
+1081 
-1088 SLEVGGEL
+1088 
-1096 PGTSGSVPAPNSLA
+1096 
-1110 QPGAWVPGRS
+1110 
-1120 SYLPR
+1120 
-1125 QQSDGSLLRSQRPM
+1125 
-1139 GTSKRGLRGPTQ
+1139 
-1151 VPTPGFF
+1151 
-1158 SPAPKECLPPFLGV
+1158 
-1172 PKPGLYPL
+1172 
-1180 GPPSFQPSSPAPVWR
+1180 
-1195 SSLGPPAPL
+1195 
-1204 DRGENLYYEIG
+1204 
-1215 AGEGSPYSG
+1215 
-1224 PTRSWSPF
+1224 
-1232 RSMPPDRL
+1232 
-1240 NASYGML
+1240 
-1247 GQSPP
+1247 
-1252 LHRSP
+1252 
-1257 NFLLSYPPAP
+1257 
-1267 SCFPPDHLGYTAP
+1267 
-1280 QHPARRPTQPEPL
+1280 
-1293 YVNLALGPRGPSPAS
+1293 
-1308 SSSSSPPAHPRSR
+1308 
-1321 SDPGPPVPRLPQKQ
+1321 
-1335 RAPWGP
+1335 
-1341 RTPHRVPS
+1341 
-1349 PWGPPEPLLLYRAAP
+1349 
-1364 PAYGRG
+1364 
-1370 GELHRGSLYRNGGQ
+1370 
-1384 RREGA
+1384 
-1389 GPPPPYPTPSWSLHS
+1389 
-1404 EGQTRSYC
+1404 

>member
-1 MVARSTDSLDGPG
+1 
-14 EGSVQPLP
+14 
-22 TAGGPSVKGKPGK
+22 
-35 RLSAPRGPFPRL
+35 
-47 ADCAHFHYENVDFGH
+47 
-62 IQLLLSPDR
+62 
-71 EGPSL
+71 
-76 SGENELVFG
+76 
-85 VQVTCQGRSWPV
+85 
-97 LRSYDDFRSLD
+97 
-108 AHLHRCIFDRRFSCL
+108 
-123 PELPP
+123 
-128 PPEGA
+128 
-133 RAAQMLVP
+133 MLVP

-184 NIPAVAAA
+184 NVPAVAAA

-258 ADGPLCGIPAPQGIS
+258 ADGPPCGVSVPQSVS

-363 HEFDSERIPE
+363 HEFDSERVPE

-417 GEEERLVRVH
+417 GEEERMVRVH

-473 LRSMELESVGMGG
+473 LRSMELESVGLGG

-515 TSAGLDPAAPPLRI
+515 ASAGLD
-529 PTSWPGR
+529 
-536 RSFFTPCSSWG
+536 
-547 RLGPWVH
+547 
-554 QGGGGRSPDLTPPR
+554 
-568 PHPDSPPCP
+568 
-577 GPQPSQD
+577 
-584 SARRRALWPEVTEAR
+584 
-599 AAALAGCWEL
+599 LA
-609 PPHQLVLPPL
+609 
-619 LPPACCPRPLLPV
+619 
-632 PSRPH
+632 
-637 ALPARVGTLRGRG
+637 
-650 LGCGAWLCLW
+650 
-660 PWVASELTAPP
+660 
-671 FPHSP
+671 

-689 SCPSTRLLTLEEAQA
+689 SGPSTRLLTLEEAQA
-704 RTQGRLGTPMEPTT
+704 RTQGQLRTPTDPTT

-723 SPAERRKGERGEK
+723 SPVDRRKRERGEK
-736 QRKPGGSSWKTFF
+736 QRKPGVSSWKTFF

-754 PSVPRKKP
+754 PSVPRMKP

-767 GTRAPPQP
+767 STRTPPQP
-775 SGGRPDTVTLRSAKS
+775 SGSRTDTVTLRSAKS
-790 EESLSSQASGAGLQR
+790 EESLSSQASGA
-805 LHRLRRPHSSSD
+805 
-817 AFPVGP
+817 
-823 APAGSCESLSSSS
+823 
-836 SESSSSESSSSS
+836 
-848 SESSA
+848 
-853 AGLGALSGSP
+853 
-863 SHRTSAW
+863 
-870 LDDGDELD
+870 
-878 FSPPRCLEGLRGLD
+878 
-892 FDPLTFRCSSPTPGD
+892 
-907 PAPPASPAPPAP
+907 
-919 ASAFPPRVTPQAIS
+919 
-933 PRGPTS
+933 
-939 PASPAALD
+939 
-947 ISEPLAVSVPPAV
+947 VPPAV
-960 LELLGAGGA
+960 LELLGAGGTPA
-969 SASATP
+969 SVTP
-975 TPALSPSRS
+975 SPPLPPALSPGPG
-984 LRPHLIPLLLRGAES
+984 LHPHLIPMLLRGAES
-999 PLTDTCQQETCS
+999 QLSDPCQREIRS
-1011 KLRGAQ
+1011 KLALPGPRGPQ
-1017 GPLGPDTESPLP
+1017 GQHGPDTESPLLP
-1029 PTPLSLLRPG
+1029 PPLSLLRPG

-1065 EQQSQQEC
+1065 QEQSQQEH
-1073 GGTPAAAQ
+1073 GGAPPAPH
-1081 SPFHRSL
+1081 SPFRRSL
-1088 SLEVGGEL
+1088 SLEVGGEP
-1096 PGTSGSVPAPNSLA
+1096 PGTSGSGLPTNPPAHLGVWA
-1110 QPGAWVPGRS
+1110 PGPPP
-1120 SYLPR
+1120 YLPR
-1125 QQSDGSLLRSQRPM
+1125 QQSDGSLVRSQRPT
-1139 GTSKRGLRGPTQ
+1139 GTSRRGPKGPAHVSAPLRVGGGCRDTPGIAAQSPCSVPSQ
-1151 VPTPGFF
+1151 VPTPSFF
-1158 SPAPKECLPPFLGV
+1158 SPAPRECLPPLLRV

-1195 SSLGPPAPL
+1195 SPLGPPAPP
-1204 DRGENLYYEIG
+1204 DRGENLYYEISG
-1215 AGEGSPYSG
+1215 GEGSPYTG

-1252 LHRSP
+1252 VHRSP
-1257 NFLLSYPPAP
+1257 DFLLSYPPP
-1267 SCFPPDHLGYTAP
+1267 SSFPPDHLGYSAP
-1280 QHPARRPTQPEPL
+1280 QHPARHPTRPEPL

-1308 SSSSSPPAHPRSR
+1308 SCSSSPPAHPRSR
-1321 SDPGPPVPRLPQKQ
+1321 SDPGPPAPRLPQKQ
-1335 RAPWGP
+1335 RAPWCP
-1341 RTPHRVPS
+1341 RTPHRVPG
-1349 PWGPPEPLLLYRAAP
+1349 PWVPPEPLLLYRAAP
-1364 PAYGRG
+1364 PTYGRG
-1370 GELHRGSLYRNGGQ
+1370 GVHHRGSLYRNGGKGG
-1384 RREGA
+1384 EGA

>member
-1 MVARSTDSLDGPG
+1 MLPLSLCSHLWGPLILLSALQARSTDSLDGPG

-22 TAGGPSVKGKPGK
+22 PAGGPSVKGKPGK

-62 IQLLLSPDR
+62 IQLLLSPER
-71 EGPSL
+71 EGPSF

-133 RAAQMLVP
+133 RAAQ
-141 LLLQYLET
+141 
-149 LSGLV
+149 
-154 DSNLNCGPVLTWM
+154 
-167 ELDNHGRRLLL
+167 LDNHGRRLLL

-192 HVIKRYTAQAPDE
+192 HVVKRYTAQAPDE

-251 GPGLKAD
+251 GPGLKGD
-258 ADGPLCGIPAPQGIS
+258 ADGPPGGIPAPQGIS

-288 LLRTFMRS
+288 LLRTFMHS

-473 LRSMELESVGMGG
+473 LRSMELESVGLGG

-515 TSAGLDPAAPPLRI
+515 TSAGLDPA
-529 PTSWPGR
+529 
-536 RSFFTPCSSWG
+536 
-547 RLGPWVH
+547 
-554 QGGGGRSPDLTPPR
+554 
-568 PHPDSPPCP
+568 
-577 GPQPSQD
+577 
-584 SARRRALWPEVTEAR
+584 
-599 AAALAGCWEL
+599 
-609 PPHQLVLPPL
+609 
-619 LPPACCPRPLLPV
+619 
-632 PSRPH
+632 
-637 ALPARVGTLRGRG
+637 
-650 LGCGAWLCLW
+650 
-660 PWVASELTAPP
+660 
-671 FPHSP
+671 

-689 SCPSTRLLTLEEAQA
+689 SGPSTRLLTLEEAQA
-704 RTQGRLGTPMEPTT
+704 RTQGRLGTPTEPTT
-718 PKAPA
+718 SKAPA
-723 SPAERRKGERGEK
+723 SPVERRKGERGEK

-754 PSVPRKKP
+754 PSIPRKKP

-767 GTRAPPQP
+767 GTRARPPP
-775 SGGRPDTVTLRSAKS
+775 SGSRPDTVTLRSTKS

-823 APAGSCESLSSSS
+823 APAGSCESLSSSES
-836 SESSSSESSSSS
+836 SETSESPET

-863 SHRTSAW
+863 SHRASAW

-919 ASAFPPRVTPQAIS
+919 ASAFPPRVTPQALS
-933 PRGPTS
+933 PRGPTG
-939 PASPAALD
+939 PASPIALD

-960 LELLGAGGA
+960 LELLGAGGTP
-969 SASATP
+969 ASATP
-975 TPALSPSRS
+975 APALSPSPG
-984 LRPHLIPLLLRGAES
+984 LRPHLIPLLLRGAEAQLS
-999 PLTDTCQQETCS
+999 DTCQQEICS
-1011 KLRGAQ
+1011 KLALPGPRGAQ
-1017 GPLGPDTESPLP
+1017 GQHGEYCPAPLIPHPHSPEAAPKTLPTPLPTPLLGAGMDSPLLP
-1029 PTPLSLLRPG
+1029 PPLSLLRPG

-1065 EQQSQQEC
+1065 QRQSQQEQ
-1073 GGTPAAAQ
+1073 GSTPSAPH
-1081 SPFHRSL
+1081 SPFHGSL
-1088 SLEVGGEL
+1088 SLEVGSEP
-1096 PGTSGSVPAPNSLA
+1096 PGTSGSGPPPRSLA
-1110 QPGAWVPGRS
+1110 HPGAWAPGPPPS
-1120 SYLPR
+1120 LPR
-1125 QQSDGSLLRSQRPM
+1125 QQSDGSLVRSQRPT
-1139 GTSKRGLRGPTQ
+1139 GTSRRGPRGPSQVSAQLRTGGRYRDVPEVAAHFLCSVPPQ

-1158 SPAPKECLPPFLGV
+1158 SSAPRECLPSFLGV
-1172 PKPGLYPL
+1172 PRPGLYPL
-1180 GPPSFQPSSPAPVWR
+1180 GSPSFQPSSPAPVWR
-1195 SSLGPPAPL
+1195 SPLGPPAPL
-1204 DRGENLYYEIG
+1204 DRGENLYYEIE

-1224 PTRSWSPF
+1224 PTRSWSPL

-1257 NFLLSYPPAP
+1257 DFLLSYPPPP
-1267 SCFPPDHLGYTAP
+1267 SCFPHDHLGYSAP
-1280 QHPARRPTQPEPL
+1280 QHPARRPTRPEPL

-1321 SDPGPPVPRLPQKQ
+1321 SDPGPPAPRLPQKQ
-1335 RAPWGP
+1335 RAPWGHH
-1341 RTPHRVPS
+1341 TPHRVPG
-1349 PWGPPEPLLLYRAAP
+1349 PWGPPDPLPYRAAP

-1370 GELHRGSLYRNGGQ
+1370 GEHHRGSLYRNGGQ
-1384 RREGA
+1384 GREGA
-1389 GPPPPYPTPSWSLHS
+1389 GPPPPYPTPSWSFHS

>member
-1 MVARSTDSLDGPG
+1 MLPLSLCSHLWGPLILLSALQARSTDSLDGPG

-22 TAGGPSVKGKPGK
+22 PAGGPSVKGKPGK

-62 IQLLLSPDR
+62 IQLLLSPER
-71 EGPSL
+71 EGPSF

-192 HVIKRYTAQAPDE
+192 HVVKRYTAQAPDE

-251 GPGLKAD
+251 GPGLKGD
-258 ADGPLCGIPAPQGIS
+258 ADGPPGGIPAPQGIS

-288 LLRTFMRS
+288 LLRTFMHS

-473 LRSMELESVGMGG
+473 LRSMELESVGLGG

-515 TSAGLDPAAPPLRI
+515 TSAGLDPA
-529 PTSWPGR
+529 
-536 RSFFTPCSSWG
+536 
-547 RLGPWVH
+547 
-554 QGGGGRSPDLTPPR
+554 
-568 PHPDSPPCP
+568 
-577 GPQPSQD
+577 
-584 SARRRALWPEVTEAR
+584 
-599 AAALAGCWEL
+599 
-609 PPHQLVLPPL
+609 
-619 LPPACCPRPLLPV
+619 
-632 PSRPH
+632 
-637 ALPARVGTLRGRG
+637 
-650 LGCGAWLCLW
+650 
-660 PWVASELTAPP
+660 
-671 FPHSP
+671 

-689 SCPSTRLLTLEEAQA
+689 SGPSTRLLTLEEAQA
-704 RTQGRLGTPMEPTT
+704 RTQGRLGTPTEPTT
-718 PKAPA
+718 SKAPA
-723 SPAERRKGERGEK
+723 SPVERRKGERGEK

-754 PSVPRKKP
+754 PSIPRKKP

-767 GTRAPPQP
+767 GTRARPPP
-775 SGGRPDTVTLRSAKS
+775 SGSRPDTVTLRSTKS

-823 APAGSCESLSSSS
+823 APAGSCESLSSSES
-836 SESSSSESSSSS
+836 SETSESPET

-863 SHRTSAW
+863 SHRASAW

-919 ASAFPPRVTPQAIS
+919 ASAFPPRVTPQALS
-933 PRGPTS
+933 PRGPTG
-939 PASPAALD
+939 PASPIALD

-960 LELLGAGGA
+960 LELLGAGGTP
-969 SASATP
+969 ASATP
-975 TPALSPSRS
+975 APALSPSPG
-984 LRPHLIPLLLRGAES
+984 LRPHLIPLLLRGAEAQLS
-999 PLTDTCQQETCS
+999 DTCQQEICS
-1011 KLRGAQ
+1011 KLALPGPRGAQ
-1017 GPLGPDTESPLP
+1017 GQHGEYCPAPLIPHPHSPEAAPKTLPTPLPTPLLGAGMDSPLLP
-1029 PTPLSLLRPG
+1029 PPLSLLRPG

-1065 EQQSQQEC
+1065 QRQSQQEQ
-1073 GGTPAAAQ
+1073 GSTPSAPH
-1081 SPFHRSL
+1081 SPFHGSL
-1088 SLEVGGEL
+1088 SLEVGSEP
-1096 PGTSGSVPAPNSLA
+1096 PGTSGSGPPPRSLA
-1110 QPGAWVPGRS
+1110 HPGAWAPGPPPS
-1120 SYLPR
+1120 LPR
-1125 QQSDGSLLRSQRPM
+1125 QQSDGSLVRSQRPT
-1139 GTSKRGLRGPTQ
+1139 GTSRRGPRGPSQ

-1158 SPAPKECLPPFLGV
+1158 SSAPRECLPSFLGV
-1172 PKPGLYPL
+1172 PRPGLYPL
-1180 GPPSFQPSSPAPVWR
+1180 GSPSFQPSSPAPVWR
-1195 SSLGPPAPL
+1195 SPLGPPAPL
-1204 DRGENLYYEIG
+1204 DRGENLYYEIE

-1224 PTRSWSPF
+1224 PTRSWSPL

-1257 NFLLSYPPAP
+1257 DFLLSYPPPP
-1267 SCFPPDHLGYTAP
+1267 SCFPHDHLGYSAP
-1280 QHPARRPTQPEPL
+1280 QHPARRPTRPEPL

-1321 SDPGPPVPRLPQKQ
+1321 SDPGPPAPRLPQKQ
-1335 RAPWGP
+1335 RAPWGHH
-1341 RTPHRVPS
+1341 TPHRVPG
-1349 PWGPPEPLLLYRAAP
+1349 PWGPPDPLPYRAAP

-1370 GELHRGSLYRNGGQ
+1370 GEHHRGSLYRNGGQ
-1384 RREGA
+1384 GREGA
-1389 GPPPPYPTPSWSLHS
+1389 GPPPPYPTPSWSFHS

>member
-1 MVARSTDSLDGPG
+1 
-14 EGSVQPLP
+14 
-22 TAGGPSVKGKPGK
+22 
-35 RLSAPRGPFPRL
+35 
-47 ADCAHFHYENVDFGH
+47 
-62 IQLLLSPDR
+62 
-71 EGPSL
+71 
-76 SGENELVFG
+76 
-85 VQVTCQGRSWPV
+85 
-97 LRSYDDFRSLD
+97 
-108 AHLHRCIFDRRFSCL
+108 
-123 PELPP
+123 
-128 PPEGA
+128 
-133 RAAQMLVP
+133 MLVP

-192 HVIKRYTAQAPDE
+192 HVVKRYTAQAPDE

-251 GPGLKAD
+251 APGLKGD
-258 ADGPLCGIPAPQGIS
+258 ADGPPCGVPAPQGIS

-473 LRSMELESVGMGG
+473 LRSMELESVGLGG

-515 TSAGLDPAAPPLRI
+515 TSAGLDPA
-529 PTSWPGR
+529 
-536 RSFFTPCSSWG
+536 
-547 RLGPWVH
+547 
-554 QGGGGRSPDLTPPR
+554 
-568 PHPDSPPCP
+568 
-577 GPQPSQD
+577 
-584 SARRRALWPEVTEAR
+584 
-599 AAALAGCWEL
+599 
-609 PPHQLVLPPL
+609 
-619 LPPACCPRPLLPV
+619 
-632 PSRPH
+632 
-637 ALPARVGTLRGRG
+637 
-650 LGCGAWLCLW
+650 
-660 PWVASELTAPP
+660 
-671 FPHSP
+671 

-689 SCPSTRLLTLEEAQA
+689 SGPSTRLLTLEEAQA
-704 RTQGRLGTPMEPTT
+704 RTQGRLGTPTKPTT
-718 PKAPA
+718 SKAPA
-723 SPAERRKGERGEK
+723 SPVERRKGERGEK

-754 PSVPRKKP
+754 PSIPRKKP

-767 GTRAPPQP
+767 GTRARPQP
-775 SGGRPDTVTLRSAKS
+775 SGSRPDTVTLRSAKS

-836 SESSSSESSSSS
+836 SSESSSESSESSS

-853 AGLGALSGSP
+853 AGLGPLSGSP

-919 ASAFPPRVTPQAIS
+919 ASAFPPRATPQALS

-939 PASPAALD
+939 PASPTALD

-960 LELLGAGGA
+960 LELLGAGGTP
-969 SASATP
+969 ASATP
-975 TPALSPSRS
+975 MPALSPSPG
-984 LRPHLIPLLLRGAES
+984 LRPHLIPLLLRGAEAQLS
-999 PLTDTCQQETCS
+999 DTCQREICS
-1011 KLRGAQ
+1011 KLALPGPRGAQ
-1017 GPLGPDTESPLP
+1017 GQHGPGVDSLLLP
-1029 PTPLSLLRPG
+1029 PPLSLLRPG

-1065 EQQSQQEC
+1065 QRQSQQEQ
-1073 GGTPAAAQ
+1073 GSTPPAPH

-1088 SLEVGGEL
+1088 SLEVGGEP
-1096 PGTSGSVPAPNSLA
+1096 PGTSGSGPPPHSLA
-1110 QPGAWVPGRS
+1110 HPGVWAPGPPPS
-1120 SYLPR
+1120 LPR
-1125 QQSDGSLLRSQRPM
+1125 QQSDGSLVRSQRPT
-1139 GTSKRGLRGPTQ
+1139 GTSRRGPRGLSQ

-1158 SPAPKECLPPFLGV
+1158 SSAPRECLPPFLGV

-1180 GPPSFQPSSPAPVWR
+1180 GSPSFQSSSSAPVWR
-1195 SSLGPPAPL
+1195 SPLGHPAPL
-1204 DRGENLYYEIG
+1204 DRGENLYYEIE

-1224 PTRSWSPF
+1224 PTRSWSPL

-1257 NFLLSYPPAP
+1257 DFLLSYPPPP
-1267 SCFPPDHLGYTAP
+1267 SCFPHDHFGYSAP
-1280 QHPARRPTQPEPL
+1280 QHPAQRPTRPEPL
-1293 YVNLALGPRGPSPAS
+1293 YVNLALGPRGPSPTS

-1321 SDPGPPVPRLPQKQ
+1321 SDPGPPAPRLPQKQ
-1335 RAPWGP
+1335 RAPWGHH
-1341 RTPHRVPS
+1341 TPHRVPG
-1349 PWGPPEPLLLYRAAP
+1349 PWGPPDPLPYRAAP

-1370 GELHRGSLYRNGGQ
+1370 AEHHRGSLYRNAGQ
-1384 RREGA
+1384 GREGA
-1389 GPPPPYPTPSWSLHS
+1389 GPPPPYPTPSWSFHS

>member
-22 TAGGPSVKGKPGK
+22 PAGGPSVKGKPGK

-62 IQLLLSPDR
+62 IQLLLSPERDS
-71 EGPSL
+71 PNV

-192 HVIKRYTAQAPDE
+192 HVVKRYTAQAPDE

-251 GPGLKAD
+251 GPGLKGD
-258 ADGPLCGIPAPQGIS
+258 ADGPPCGVLASQGVS

-473 LRSMELESVGMGG
+473 LRSMELESVGLGG

-515 TSAGLDPAAPPLRI
+515 TSAGLDPA
-529 PTSWPGR
+529 
-536 RSFFTPCSSWG
+536 
-547 RLGPWVH
+547 
-554 QGGGGRSPDLTPPR
+554 
-568 PHPDSPPCP
+568 
-577 GPQPSQD
+577 
-584 SARRRALWPEVTEAR
+584 
-599 AAALAGCWEL
+599 
-609 PPHQLVLPPL
+609 
-619 LPPACCPRPLLPV
+619 
-632 PSRPH
+632 
-637 ALPARVGTLRGRG
+637 
-650 LGCGAWLCLW
+650 
-660 PWVASELTAPP
+660 
-671 FPHSP
+671 

-689 SCPSTRLLTLEEAQA
+689 SGPSTRLLTLEEAQA
-704 RTQGRLGTPMEPTT
+704 RTQGRLGTPTEPTT
-718 PKAPA
+718 SKAPT
-723 SPAERRKGERGEK
+723 SPVERRKGERGEK

-754 PSVPRKKP
+754 PSIPRKKP

-767 GTRAPPQP
+767 GTRARPQP
-775 SGGRPDTVTLRSAKS
+775 SGCRPDTVTLRSAKS

-823 APAGSCESLSSSS
+823 APAGSCESLSSS
-836 SESSSSESSSSS
+836 ESTESSSESSSSS
-848 SESSA
+848 SSESST

-919 ASAFPPRVTPQAIS
+919 ASAFPPRAAPQALS

-947 ISEPLAVSVPPAV
+947 ISEPLSVSVPPAV
-960 LELLGAGGA
+960 LELLGAGGTP
-969 SASATP
+969 ASATP
-975 TPALSPSRS
+975 TPALSPSPG
-984 LRPHLIPLLLRGAES
+984 LRPHLIPLLLRGAEAQLS
-999 PLTDTCQQETCS
+999 DTCQQEICS
-1011 KLRGAQ
+1011 KLALPGPRGAQ
-1017 GPLGPDTESPLP
+1017 GQHGAGMDSPLLP
-1029 PTPLSLLRPG
+1029 PPLSLLRPG

-1065 EQQSQQEC
+1065 QRQSQQEQRS
-1073 GGTPAAAQ
+1073 TPSAPQ
-1081 SPFHRSL
+1081 SPFRRSL
-1088 SLEVGGEL
+1088 SLEVGGEP
-1096 PGTSGSVPAPNSLA
+1096 PGTSGSGPPPHPLAHPGGWAPGPPPS
-1110 QPGAWVPGRS
+1110 
-1120 SYLPR
+1120 LPR
-1125 QQSDGSLLRSQRPM
+1125 QQSDGSMVRSQRPT
-1139 GTSKRGLRGPTQ
+1139 GTSRRAPRGPTQ
-1151 VPTPGFF
+1151 VSAQLRGGGERRAEPETAAQSLCPVPPQVPTPGCF
-1158 SPAPKECLPPFLGV
+1158 SAPRECLPPFLGV
-1172 PKPGLYPL
+1172 PKPGWYPL
-1180 GPPSFQPSSPAPVWR
+1180 GSPSFQPSSPARVWR
-1195 SSLGPPAPL
+1195 SPLVPPTPL
-1204 DRGENLYYEIG
+1204 DRGENLYYEIE

-1224 PTRSWSPF
+1224 PTRSWSPL
-1232 RSMPPDRL
+1232 RPMPPDRL
-1240 NASYGML
+1240 SASYGML

-1257 NFLLSYPPAP
+1257 DFPLSYPPP
-1267 SCFPPDHLGYTAP
+1267 SCFPHDHLGYSAP
-1280 QHPARRPTQPEPL
+1280 QHSARRPTRPEPL

-1321 SDPGPPVPRLPQKQ
+1321 SDPGPPTPRLPQKQ
-1335 RAPWGP
+1335 RAPWGHH
-1341 RTPHRVPS
+1341 TPHRVPG
-1349 PWGPPEPLLLYRAAP
+1349 PWGPPDPLPYRAAP

-1370 GELHRGSLYRNGGQ
+1370 DEHHRGSLYRNGGQ
-1384 RREGA
+1384 GREGA
-1389 GPPPPYPTPSWSLHS
+1389 GPPPPYPTPSWSFHPES
-1404 EGQTRSYC
+1404 QTQSYC

>member
-1 MVARSTDSLDGPG
+1 
-14 EGSVQPLP
+14 
-22 TAGGPSVKGKPGK
+22 
-35 RLSAPRGPFPRL
+35 
-47 ADCAHFHYENVDFGH
+47 
-62 IQLLLSPDR
+62 
-71 EGPSL
+71 
-76 SGENELVFG
+76 
-85 VQVTCQGRSWPV
+85 
-97 LRSYDDFRSLD
+97 
-108 AHLHRCIFDRRFSCL
+108 
-123 PELPP
+123 
-128 PPEGA
+128 
-133 RAAQMLVP
+133 MLVP

-258 ADGPLCGIPAPQGIS
+258 ADGTPCGIPAPQGIS
-273 SLTSAVPRPRGKLAG
+273 PLTSAVPRPRGKLAG

-515 TSAGLDPAAPPLRI
+515 TSAGLDPA
-529 PTSWPGR
+529 
-536 RSFFTPCSSWG
+536 
-547 RLGPWVH
+547 
-554 QGGGGRSPDLTPPR
+554 
-568 PHPDSPPCP
+568 
-577 GPQPSQD
+577 
-584 SARRRALWPEVTEAR
+584 
-599 AAALAGCWEL
+599 
-609 PPHQLVLPPL
+609 
-619 LPPACCPRPLLPV
+619 
-632 PSRPH
+632 
-637 ALPARVGTLRGRG
+637 
-650 LGCGAWLCLW
+650 
-660 PWVASELTAPP
+660 
-671 FPHSP
+671 

-704 RTQGRLGTPMEPTT
+704 RTQGRLGTPTEPTT

-723 SPAERRKGERGEK
+723 SPVERRKGERGEK

-836 SESSSSESSSSS
+836 SESSESSSSS

-919 ASAFPPRVTPQAIS
+919 ASAFPPRVAPQAIS
-933 PRGPTS
+933 PRGTTS

-969 SASATP
+969 PASATT
-975 TPALSPSRS
+975 TPALSPNRT
-984 LRPHLIPLLLRGAES
+984 LRPHLIPLLLRGAEA
-999 PLTDTCQQETCS
+999 PLTDTCQQESCS

-1029 PTPLSLLRPG
+1029 PPPLSLLRPG

-1073 GGTPAAAQ
+1073 GGTPPAAQ
-1081 SPFHRSL
+1081 SPFRRSL
-1088 SLEVGGEL
+1088 SLEVGGEP

-1110 QPGAWVPGRS
+1110 HPGAWVPGPPP
-1120 SYLPR
+1120 YLPR

-1139 GTSKRGLRGPTQ
+1139 GTSRRGIRGPTQ
-1151 VPTPGFF
+1151 VSAQLGAGGGEGAGMRQRQQP
-1158 SPAPKECLPPFLGV
+1158 SPHVLSPYRFLPPASSPQPPGSACHPSLGS
-1172 PKPGLYPL
+1172 
-1180 GPPSFQPSSPAPVWR
+1180 PSQACTLWAPHPSSPVPQ
-1195 SSLGPPAPL
+1195 PQ
-1204 DRGENLYYEIG
+1204 
-1215 AGEGSPYSG
+1215 SG
-1224 PTRSWSPF
+1224 
-1232 RSMPPDRL
+1232 
-1240 NASYGML
+1240 G
-1247 GQSPP
+1247 
-1252 LHRSP
+1252 
-1257 NFLLSYPPAP
+1257 
-1267 SCFPPDHLGYTAP
+1267 
-1280 QHPARRPTQPEPL
+1280 
-1293 YVNLALGPRGPSPAS
+1293 
-1308 SSSSSPPAHPRSR
+1308 
-1321 SDPGPPVPRLPQKQ
+1321 
-1335 RAPWGP
+1335 APWGP
-1341 RTPHRVPS
+1341 LHASTGERTCTMRSGQVR
-1349 PWGPPEPLLLYRAAP
+1349 GPPILAP
-1364 PAYGRG
+1364 PAPGVPFAPCP
-1370 GELHRGSLYRNGGQ
+1370 LTGSM
-1384 RREGA
+1384 
-1389 GPPPPYPTPSWSLHS
+1389 PPTA
-1404 EGQTRSYC
+1404 C

>member
-1 MVARSTDSLDGPG
+1 
-14 EGSVQPLP
+14 
-22 TAGGPSVKGKPGK
+22 
-35 RLSAPRGPFPRL
+35 
-47 ADCAHFHYENVDFGH
+47 
-62 IQLLLSPDR
+62 
-71 EGPSL
+71 
-76 SGENELVFG
+76 
-85 VQVTCQGRSWPV
+85 
-97 LRSYDDFRSLD
+97 
-108 AHLHRCIFDRRFSCL
+108 
-123 PELPP
+123 
-128 PPEGA
+128 
-133 RAAQMLVP
+133 MLVP

-192 HVIKRYTAQAPDE
+192 HVVKRYTAQAPDE

-212 IVSVIDMPPTEDRSW
+212 IVSVIDMPPAEDRSW

-473 LRSMELESVGMGG
+473 LRSMELESVGLGG

-504 THVDVLFSDTF
+504 THVEVLFSDTF
-515 TSAGLDPAAPPLRI
+515 TSAGLDPA
-529 PTSWPGR
+529 
-536 RSFFTPCSSWG
+536 
-547 RLGPWVH
+547 
-554 QGGGGRSPDLTPPR
+554 
-568 PHPDSPPCP
+568 
-577 GPQPSQD
+577 
-584 SARRRALWPEVTEAR
+584 
-599 AAALAGCWEL
+599 
-609 PPHQLVLPPL
+609 
-619 LPPACCPRPLLPV
+619 
-632 PSRPH
+632 
-637 ALPARVGTLRGRG
+637 
-650 LGCGAWLCLW
+650 
-660 PWVASELTAPP
+660 
-671 FPHSP
+671 

-689 SCPSTRLLTLEEAQA
+689 SGPSTRLLTLEEAQA
-704 RTQGRLGTPMEPTT
+704 RTQGRLGTSAEPTT
-718 PKAPA
+718 PRAA
-723 SPAERRKGERGEK
+723 VSPVERRKRERGGK

-754 PSVPRKKP
+754 PNIPRKKP

-767 GTRAPPQP
+767 ASRAPRPP

-790 EESLSSQASGAGLQR
+790 EESLSSQASGA
-805 LHRLRRPHSSSD
+805 
-817 AFPVGP
+817 
-823 APAGSCESLSSSS
+823 
-836 SESSSSESSSSS
+836 
-848 SESSA
+848 
-853 AGLGALSGSP
+853 
-863 SHRTSAW
+863 
-870 LDDGDELD
+870 
-878 FSPPRCLEGLRGLD
+878 
-892 FDPLTFRCSSPTPGD
+892 
-907 PAPPASPAPPAP
+907 
-919 ASAFPPRVTPQAIS
+919 
-933 PRGPTS
+933 
-939 PASPAALD
+939 
-947 ISEPLAVSVPPAV
+947 
-960 LELLGAGGA
+960 ELLGAGGTPA
-969 SASATP
+969 SVTP
-975 TPALSPSRS
+975 TPALSPGPS
-984 LRPHLIPLLLRGAES
+984 LRPHLIPLLLRGAEAQLS
-999 PLTDTCQQETCS
+999 DTCQQEVRS
-1011 KLRGAQ
+1011 KLAPP
-1017 GPLGPDTESPLP
+1017 GPRSQHGPSTDSPLLS
-1029 PTPLSLLRPG
+1029 PTLSLLRPG

-1065 EQQSQQEC
+1065 EQQSRQEHA
-1073 GGTPAAAQ
+1073 GTPPTPC
-1081 SPFHRSL
+1081 SPFRCSL
-1088 SLEVGGEL
+1088 SLEVGGD
-1096 PGTSGSVPAPNSLA
+1096 PGVTSGSGPPPHSLA
-1110 QPGAWVPGRS
+1110 HQGAWAPGPPPF
-1120 SYLPR
+1120 LPR
-1125 QQSDGSLLRSQRPM
+1125 QQSDGSLVRNQRPI
-1139 GTSKRGLRGPTQ
+1139 GTSRRGLRSPAQVSAQLRAGGGYRDAPEMAAQSPGSVPSQ
-1151 VPTPGFF
+1151 VPTPGCF
-1158 SPAPKECLPPFLGV
+1158 SPGPQECLPPFLGV
-1172 PKPGLYPL
+1172 PKPGLYSL
-1180 GPPSFQPSSPAPVWR
+1180 GPQSFQPSSPAPVWR
-1195 SSLGPPAPL
+1195 NSLGPPL
-1204 DRGENLYYEIG
+1204 DRGENLYCEIG

-1224 PTRSWSPF
+1224 CTQSWSSF
-1232 RSMPPDRL
+1232 RSVPPDRL
-1240 NASYGML
+1240 SASYGVL

-1252 LHRSP
+1252 IHKSP
-1257 NFLLSYPPAP
+1257 DFLLSYPLPS
-1267 SCFPPDHLGYTAP
+1267 SCFPPDLGYSAP
-1280 QHPARRPTQPEPL
+1280 QPPARHIIRPEPL

-1308 SSSSSPPAHPRSR
+1308 SSCSSSPPAHPRSR
-1321 SDPGPPVPRLPQKQ
+1321 SDPGPPAPRLPQKQ
-1335 RAPWGP
+1335 RTPWGP
-1341 RTPHRVPS
+1341 RTPHRVPG
-1349 PWGPPEPLLLYRAAP
+1349 PWGPPEPLLFYRGSP
-1364 PAYGRG
+1364 PSYGRG
-1370 GELHRGSLYRNGGQ
+1370 AEHYRGSLYRNGGQ
-1384 RREGA
+1384 RGEGA

>member
-1 MVARSTDSLDGPG
+1 MGWRGTDPRARSTDSLDGPG

-22 TAGGPSVKGKPGK
+22 PAGGPSVKGKPGK

-62 IQLLLSPDR
+62 IQLLLSPERDS
-71 EGPSL
+71 PNV

-192 HVIKRYTAQAPDE
+192 HVVKRYTAQAPDE

-251 GPGLKAD
+251 GPGLKGD
-258 ADGPLCGIPAPQGIS
+258 ADGSPCGVLASQGVS
-273 SLTSAVPRPRGKLAG
+273 SLTSVVPRPRGKLAG

-473 LRSMELESVGMGG
+473 LRSMELESVGLGG

-515 TSAGLDPAAPPLRI
+515 TSAGLDPA
-529 PTSWPGR
+529 
-536 RSFFTPCSSWG
+536 
-547 RLGPWVH
+547 
-554 QGGGGRSPDLTPPR
+554 
-568 PHPDSPPCP
+568 
-577 GPQPSQD
+577 
-584 SARRRALWPEVTEAR
+584 
-599 AAALAGCWEL
+599 
-609 PPHQLVLPPL
+609 
-619 LPPACCPRPLLPV
+619 
-632 PSRPH
+632 
-637 ALPARVGTLRGRG
+637 
-650 LGCGAWLCLW
+650 
-660 PWVASELTAPP
+660 
-671 FPHSP
+671 

-689 SCPSTRLLTLEEAQA
+689 SGPSTRLLTLEEAQA
-704 RTQGRLGTPMEPTT
+704 RTQGRLGTPTEPTT
-718 PKAPA
+718 SKAPT
-723 SPAERRKGERGEK
+723 SPVESLLCLDPNSRRKGERGEK

-754 PSVPRKKP
+754 PSIPRKKP

-767 GTRAPPQP
+767 GTRARPQP
-775 SGGRPDTVTLRSAKS
+775 SGCRPDTVTLRSAKS

-823 APAGSCESLSSSS
+823 APAGSCESLSSSESTESS
-836 SESSSSESSSSS
+836 SESSSSSS

-919 ASAFPPRVTPQAIS
+919 ASAFPPRATPQALS

-939 PASPAALD
+939 PASPTALD
-947 ISEPLAVSVPPAV
+947 ISEPLSVSVPPAV
-960 LELLGAGGA
+960 LELLGAGGTP
-969 SASATP
+969 ASATP
-975 TPALSPSRS
+975 TPALSPSPGR
-984 LRPHLIPLLLRGAES
+984 RPHLIPLLLRGAEAQLS
-999 PLTDTCQQETCS
+999 DTCQQEICS
-1011 KLRGAQ
+1011 KLALPGPRGAQ
-1017 GPLGPDTESPLP
+1017 GQHGAGMDSPLLP
-1029 PTPLSLLRPG
+1029 PPLSLLRPG

-1065 EQQSQQEC
+1065 QRQSQQEQ
-1073 GGTPAAAQ
+1073 GGTPSAPQ
-1081 SPFHRSL
+1081 SPFRRSL
-1088 SLEVGGEL
+1088 SLEVGGEP
-1096 PGTSGSVPAPNSLA
+1096 PGTSGSGPPPHPLAHPGGWAPGPPPS
-1110 QPGAWVPGRS
+1110 
-1120 SYLPR
+1120 LPR
-1125 QQSDGSLLRSQRPM
+1125 QQSDGSLVRSQRPT
-1139 GTSKRGLRGPTQ
+1139 GTSRRTPRGPTQ

-1158 SPAPKECLPPFLGV
+1158 SAPRECLPPFLGV

-1180 GPPSFQPSSPAPVWR
+1180 GSPSFQPSSPGPVWR
-1195 SSLGPPAPL
+1195 SPLVPPTPL
-1204 DRGENLYYEIG
+1204 DRGENLYYEIE

-1224 PTRSWSPF
+1224 PTRSWSPL
-1232 RSMPPDRL
+1232 RPMPPDRL
-1240 NASYGML
+1240 SASYGML

-1257 NFLLSYPPAP
+1257 DFPLSYPPP
-1267 SCFPPDHLGYTAP
+1267 SCFPHDHLGYSAP
-1280 QHPARRPTQPEPL
+1280 QHSARRPTRPEPL

-1321 SDPGPPVPRLPQKQ
+1321 SDPGPPAPRLPQKQ
-1335 RAPWGP
+1335 RAPWGHH
-1341 RTPHRVPS
+1341 TPHRVPG
-1349 PWGPPEPLLLYRAAP
+1349 PWGPPDPLPYRAAP
-1364 PAYGRG
+1364 PAYRRG
-1370 GELHRGSLYRNGGQ
+1370 GEHHRGSLYRNGGQ
-1384 RREGA
+1384 GREGA
-1389 GPPPPYPTPSWSLHS
+1389 GPPAPYPTPSWSFHPES
-1404 EGQTRSYC
+1404 QTQSYC

>member
-22 TAGGPSVKGKPGK
+22 PTGGPNVKGKAGK

-71 EGPSL
+71 EGPSF

-192 HVIKRYTAQAPDE
+192 HVVKRYTAQAPDE

-258 ADGPLCGIPAPQGIS
+258 ADGPPGGIPAPQGIS

-473 LRSMELESVGMGG
+473 LRSMELESVGLGG

-515 TSAGLDPAAPPLRI
+515 TSAGLDPA
-529 PTSWPGR
+529 
-536 RSFFTPCSSWG
+536 
-547 RLGPWVH
+547 
-554 QGGGGRSPDLTPPR
+554 
-568 PHPDSPPCP
+568 
-577 GPQPSQD
+577 
-584 SARRRALWPEVTEAR
+584 
-599 AAALAGCWEL
+599 
-609 PPHQLVLPPL
+609 
-619 LPPACCPRPLLPV
+619 
-632 PSRPH
+632 
-637 ALPARVGTLRGRG
+637 
-650 LGCGAWLCLW
+650 
-660 PWVASELTAPP
+660 
-671 FPHSP
+671 

-689 SCPSTRLLTLEEAQA
+689 SSPSTRLLTLEEAQA
-704 RTQGRLGTPMEPTT
+704 RTQGRLGTPTEPTA

-736 QRKPGGSSWKTFF
+736 QRKPGGSSWRTFF

-767 GTRAPPQP
+767 GSRAPPQP
-775 SGGRPDTVTLRSAKS
+775 SGSRPDTVTLRSAKS
-790 EESLSSQASGAGLQR
+790 EESLSSQASGA
-805 LHRLRRPHSSSD
+805 
-817 AFPVGP
+817 
-823 APAGSCESLSSSS
+823 
-836 SESSSSESSSSS
+836 
-848 SESSA
+848 
-853 AGLGALSGSP
+853 
-863 SHRTSAW
+863 
-870 LDDGDELD
+870 
-878 FSPPRCLEGLRGLD
+878 
-892 FDPLTFRCSSPTPGD
+892 
-907 PAPPASPAPPAP
+907 
-919 ASAFPPRVTPQAIS
+919 
-933 PRGPTS
+933 
-939 PASPAALD
+939 
-947 ISEPLAVSVPPAV
+947 
-960 LELLGAGGA
+960 ELLGAGGA
-969 SASATP
+969 PASVSP
-975 TPALSPSRS
+975 TPALSPGPS
-984 LRPHLIPLLLRGAES
+984 LRPHLIPLLLRGAEAQLS
-999 PLTDTCQQETCS
+999 DHCQQEICS
-1011 KLRGAQ
+1011 KLAAPSPRGAQ
-1017 GPLGPDTESPLP
+1017 SQHGPGTDSPLLP
-1029 PTPLSLLRPG
+1029 RPLTLLRPG

-1065 EQQSQQEC
+1065 ERQSQQEH
-1073 GGTPAAAQ
+1073 GGTSPAPH
-1081 SPFHRSL
+1081 SPFRRSL
-1088 SLEVGGEL
+1088 SLEVGGEPL
-1096 PGTSGSVPAPNSLA
+1096 GTSGSGPPPHSLA
-1110 QPGAWVPGRS
+1110 QQGAWALGPP

-1125 QQSDGSLLRSQRPM
+1125 QQSDGSLVRGQRPM
-1139 GTSKRGLRGPTQ
+1139 GTSRRGLRGPAQVSAQLRAGGGCRDMPETAAQSPCSVPSQ
-1151 VPTPGFF
+1151 VPTPGF
-1158 SPAPKECLPPFLGV
+1158 SPAPRECLPPFLGV
-1172 PKPGLYPL
+1172 PKPGLYPM

-1232 RSMPPDRL
+1232 RSMPSDRL
-1240 NASYGML
+1240 NASYGMV

-1257 NFLLSYPPAP
+1257 NFLLNYPPPP
-1267 SCFPPDHLGYTAP
+1267 SCFPPEHLGYSAP
-1280 QHPARRPTQPEPL
+1280 QHPARRPIQPEPL
-1293 YVNLALGPRGPSPAS
+1293 YVNLSLGPRGPSPAS

-1321 SDPGPPVPRLPQKQ
+1321 SDPGPPAPRLPQKQ

-1341 RTPHRVPS
+1341 RTPHRVPA
-1349 PWGPPEPLLLYRAAP
+1349 PWGPPEPLLVYRAAP

-1384 RREGA
+1384 RGEGA
-1389 GPPPPYPTPSWSLHS
+1389 GPPPPYPTPSWSFHS

>member
-22 TAGGPSVKGKPGK
+22 PTGGPSVKGKSGK

-62 IQLLLSPDR
+62 IQLLLSPER
-71 EGPSL
+71 EGPSF

-108 AHLHRCIFDRRFSCL
+108 THLHRCIFDRRFSCL

-192 HVIKRYTAQAPDE
+192 HVVKRYTAQAPDE

-251 GPGLKAD
+251 SPGLKGD
-258 ADGPLCGIPAPQGIS
+258 ADGPLSGVSSAQGVS

-473 LRSMELESVGMGG
+473 LRSMELESVGLGG

-515 TSAGLDPAAPPLRI
+515 TSAGLDP
-529 PTSWPGR
+529 
-536 RSFFTPCSSWG
+536 
-547 RLGPWVH
+547 
-554 QGGGGRSPDLTPPR
+554 
-568 PHPDSPPCP
+568 
-577 GPQPSQD
+577 
-584 SARRRALWPEVTEAR
+584 E
-599 AAALAGCWEL
+599 
-609 PPHQLVLPPL
+609 
-619 LPPACCPRPLLPV
+619 
-632 PSRPH
+632 
-637 ALPARVGTLRGRG
+637 
-650 LGCGAWLCLW
+650 
-660 PWVASELTAPP
+660 
-671 FPHSP
+671 
-676 GRCLLPRPKSLAG
+676 GRCLLPRPKSLVG
-689 SCPSTRLLTLEEAQA
+689 SGPSTRLLTLEEAQA
-704 RTQGRLGTPMEPTT
+704 RTQGRLGTSTDPTAS
-718 PKAPA
+718 KATA
-723 SPAERRKGERGEK
+723 SPVDRRKGERGEK
-736 QRKPGGSSWKTFF
+736 PRKTGGSSWKTFF

-754 PSVPRKKP
+754 PSIPRKKP

-767 GTRAPPQP
+767 GTRAPPHP
-775 SGGRPDTVTLRSAKS
+775 SGSRPDTVTLRSAKS

-836 SESSSSESSSSS
+836 SSSSESSSSSKSSS

-853 AGLGALSGSP
+853 AGLGALSASP

-919 ASAFPPRVTPQAIS
+919 ASAFPPRATPQALS

-960 LELLGAGGA
+960 LELLGAGGMPA
-969 SASATP
+969 SVTP
-975 TPALSPSRS
+975 TPALSPNPSPS
-984 LRPHLIPLLLRGAES
+984 LRPHLIPLLLCGAETQLS
-999 PLTDTCQQETCS
+999 DTCQQEICS
-1011 KLRGAQ
+1011 KLALPGPRGVPGQQ
-1017 GPLGPDTESPLP
+1017 GPGVESPLRP
-1029 PTPLSLLRPG
+1029 PPLSLLRPG

-1057 AERAQQVA
+1057 AEQAQQVA
-1065 EQQSQQEC
+1065 QRQNQQEH
-1073 GGTPAAAQ
+1073 GSTPSASR
-1081 SPFHRSL
+1081 SPFCRSL
-1088 SLEVGGEL
+1088 SLEVEP
-1096 PGTSGSVPAPNSLA
+1096 PGSAGSGLTLHSLA
-1110 QPGAWVPGRS
+1110 HPGAWAPGPPPS
-1120 SYLPR
+1120 LPR
-1125 QQSDGSLLRSQRPM
+1125 QQSDGSLVRTPRPL
-1139 GTSKRGLRGPTQ
+1139 GTSRRGFRGPTQASAQLRASRGFRGMLETAPQFPCPVPSQ

-1158 SPAPKECLPPFLGV
+1158 SSPPRECLPPFLGV
-1172 PKPGLYPL
+1172 SKPGLYSL
-1180 GPPSFQPSSPAPVWR
+1180 GSPPFQPSSPAPVWR
-1195 SSLGPPAPL
+1195 SPLGPPTPL
-1204 DRGENLYYEIG
+1204 DRGENLYYEIET
-1215 AGEGSPYSG
+1215 GEGSPYSG
-1224 PTRSWSPF
+1224 PSRSWSPF
-1232 RSMPPDRL
+1232 HSMPPDRL

-1257 NFLLSYPPAP
+1257 DFLLSYPPPPA
-1267 SCFPPDHLGYTAP
+1267 CFPHDHLGYSTS
-1280 QHPARRPTQPEPL
+1280 QHSVQRPTRPEPL

-1308 SSSSSPPAHPRSR
+1308 SSSSSSPAHPRSR
-1321 SDPGPPVPRLPQKQ
+1321 SDPGPPAPRLPQKQ

-1341 RTPHRVPS
+1341 HTPHRVPG
-1349 PWGPPEPLLLYRAAP
+1349 PWGPPEPLRLYRAAP

-1370 GELHRGSLYRNGGQ
+1370 GEHLRGSLYRNGG
-1384 RREGA
+1384 RGREGA

-1404 EGQTRSYC
+1404 EGQTHSYC